1 MATADP
7 SDESSTS
14 GAGPDNASTEA
25 ARTGAAAE
33 ASTDP
38 DDSNS
43 DADPA
48 GAGDTAL
55 DDAEQDDVDAA
66 DAVADEL
73 DEMVDDEQNDELEA
87 VAAEEDGV
95 VVADGAADPAG
106 SDDDAADPDD
116 TSDVGA
122 EGQVSPGVDLD
133 SPVGDVESN
142 GAAAADPA
150 DGSAG
155 SAYGSPPAEEAPA
168 ESEPDAQTASE
179 PQSEPA
185 PTDAAVGSDGG
196 QPATTARSAATALR
210 QQSTPDAATTVVD
223 TDDASVDPAPQTAT
237 TGLAGL
243 VSKFLGLLG
252 IGPSAGDT
260 GVPLPTFE
268 FVTAVFGAIR
278 REMDR
283 LFSND
288 GPNAAPV
295 LTGQAGPGV
304 LTGSLGATDPEG
316 DPLRYSVVQAPGQG
330 AVTVD
335 ADGDFVYTAG
345 PDLAAAGGTDT
356 FVIRVR
362 DTGFRLLSAGPRTTE
377 VPVTV
382 TVSAAEAGGGETSAA
397 AAPTAMLLAAAQATS
412 TGSGSVYQVSASGPD
427 IVGFDPAKDK
437 LDLGDVSVHN
447 FIVVDT
453 AEGVGFRNPW
463 SGETAIVQGV
473 SLGQLTVDSFTPI
486 INDHLRQDL
495 SGALAWEHGVTAAP
509 GTVYA
514 RSHEVGQIDRVAF
527 DAATDVVDFRY
538 YGTREQLYMTDTP
551 EGVVISN
558 AGTGQALIL
567 QGVTTS
573 QLTATNFVFHNAQVR
588 EDRLHLQLGIG
599 TVPNSQVLPQ
609 GVPIAG
615 TDNWPTAAGNG
626 APPSGQTGTTTTIAW
641 QYGTHTTLDF
651 DPAADTLDFGW
662 FKAHEFAVDEVSGS
676 TRIAIVNNNQS
687 YTLTGVGLGELQM
700 SNIVAL
706 DDTARAKWQ
715 TLISNAAPP
724 VSSPTVSV
732 GDASASEG
740 DSDSTTLTFTVT
752 LSEPAGQPVTVSYST
767 ANGTATAA
775 GADYTPTVGTLTFAA
790 GETVKTVNVAVTGDT
805 MIELDEQFTLNL
817 SAPVNAV
824 IGDGVG
830 VATIV
835 NDDVDTAPST
845 PPAVSIADLT
855 VAEGDGEHSHF
866 MFTVT
871 LDKASDETVTV
882 QYSTSDGTAI
892 AGVDYTAT
900 TGTVTFAPG
909 VTTQLVHVDVIG
921 DAAAEPNETFTVTL
935 SSPVGATLADGSAI
949 GTITDDDTV
958 TTMPGLNSG
967 NPGDELWGEAF
978 YAPYVDMGLWP
989 VPDLVA
995 IAQSRGASLVTLGF
1009 LQATPDGKLAWA
1021 GLSAL
1026 APDSDFE
1033 QAQAINSSIA
1043 ALQAAGGDV
1052 MISFGGASGTSLA
1065 QWYATRG
1072 LSARSLADAYV
1083 AVAQTYSLHR
1093 IDFDIEG
1100 AAVADAASIALRS
1113 QALALLQ
1120 QDLPDLE
1127 VWYTLPVLPT
1137 GLTADGLNVVRS
1149 AVDAG
1154 VTLDGVNVMAM
1165 DYGESAAPTSG
1176 PNAKTMGAYAIQAAE
1191 STYAQLSALYGEFG
1205 QSFGWNQV
1213 GVTPMI
1219 GVNDVTTEVFTV
1231 ADAQALEEFA
1241 RAKGLGM
1248 LSMWSVARDTP
1259 GSLGQASPTAS
1270 GLDLPAGS
1278 FSAVFNDYGTANDVG
1293 DALPT
1298 LSISDASVVEGDGG
1312 QTHVMFTVTL
1322 SAASDEAVSVGYVTS
1337 NGTATAGVDYTAGS
1351 GVVTFAPGVTS
1362 QMVHVTVTGDT
1373 AVEGNET
1380 FTVSLSNPSGATIAD
1395 GSAVG
1400 TITND
1405 DVAPTPTP
1413 GASSVT
1419 YVVSDDWGSGF
1430 VAGVKVTAGSAFDG
1444 WTVEFDTPAQI
1455 SNIWNA
1461 EIVSHVGQHYVVRNA
1476 SWNAKVAA
1484 GQSVEF
1490 GFQAAPGG
1498 GSSAVTGF
1506 KVNGSST
1513 GGPAP
1518 VVPKVSVADA
1528 SVVEGNSGTTQ
1539 LTFTVTLDAASD
1551 EAVSVG
1557 YVTSNGTA
1565 TAGVDYTAAD
1575 GTITFAPGV
1584 LSQQI
1589 SVTVTGDTAVEGNET
1604 FTVSLSNPS
1613 GATIADGSAVGTIT
1627 NDDVAPTPTPGA
1639 SSVTYVVSDDW
1650 GSGFVAG
1657 VKVTAGSAFDGWT
1670 VEFDTPAQIS
1680 NIWNAEIVSHVGQH
1694 YVVRNASW
1702 NAKVAAGQSV
1712 EFGFQAA
1719 PGGGSS
1725 AVTGFVVNGSSTG
1738 GPAPVVPK
1746 VSVADASVVEGNSG
1760 TTQLTFTVT
1769 LDAASDEAVSVGY
1782 VTSNG
1787 TATAGVD
1794 YTAADGTIT
1803 FAPGVLSQQISVTVT
1818 GDGTAETDETFTLT
1832 LSSPSGVT
1840 VADGSATGTI
1850 VNDDVINP
1858 ANLMLSISDASVV
1871 EGAPGSGVAPGWF
1884 STSGNQIVDS
1894 AGNPVQIAGIN
1905 WFGMESDIFT
1915 PHGLWTRNYQDMMD
1929 QMVALEFN
1937 TIRLPYSSEM
1947 LHTTKMPS
1955 GIDFY
1960 RNPELAGLTPIEIM
1974 DEVIRYAGE
1983 VGLRVILDHHRS
1995 SAGAGATAN
2004 GLWYEGQYTEA
2015 QWIADWQMLAARYA
2029 DDPTV
2034 IGADLH
2040 NEPHNGTWGGGGA
2053 TDWAAAAERAGNAI
2067 LAVNDNWLIFVEGVA
2082 SYEGQHYWWGGNL
2095 MGVADRPIVLDV
2107 ADRVVYSP
2115 HDYPNSVYAQPWFQG
2130 ADFGDA
2136 LPDKFEQMWGY
2147 IYEQNIAPIYL
2158 GEFGTRLSD
2167 PKDVVWYEA
2176 ITSYLS
2182 GDFDNDGTIDIAA
2195 GTEDMSWTF
2204 WSWNPNSTD
2213 TGGILADDWNTVNA
2227 NKLVYL
2233 EALQFDFD
2241 EGTSGVLANFVVTL
2255 AQPSNQ
2261 TVTVQYATSNGTA
2274 TGGDD
2279 YVAATGTL
2287 TFAPG
2292 ETSKT
2297 ISVVVLGDTVA
2308 EGTESFLVTLSSPTG
2323 ATVGD
2328 GTGTGTITDAT
2339 VV

>member
-1 MATADP
+1 MGYGRFVGRVGVLAVALGIGLAGPAVATADP

-14 GAGPDNASTEA
+14 GAGPDNATTGA
-25 ARTGAAAE
+25 AKTGAAAE

-38 DDSNS
+38 DASNS
-43 DADPA
+43 DVSDTDPA
-48 GAGDTAL
+48 GAGDAAP
-55 DDAEQDDVDAA
+55 DDAEQDEVDAA

-73 DEMVDDEQNDELEA
+73 DEMTGEEAADSEA
-87 VAAEEDGV
+87 VTAEEAEGV
-95 VVADGAADPAG
+95 LTGGAADTAG
-106 SDDDAADPDD
+106 SDDDPADPDGAPVE
-116 TSDVGA
+116 VGA
-122 EGQVSPGVDLD
+122 EGQVSPGVDLN
-133 SPVGDVESN
+133 SAVGDVESN
-142 GAAAADPA
+142 GAAAADPTA
-150 DGSAG
+150 GSAG
-155 SAYGSPPAEEAPA
+155 SGYGSQPAEEAP
-168 ESEPDAQTASE
+168 ESEPDTQAAAELQA
-179 PQSEPA
+179 EPA
-185 PTDAAVGSDGG
+185 PTDAAVGSDDG
-196 QPATTARSAATALR
+196 QPATAARSTATALR
-210 QQSTPDAATTVVD
+210 QQSAPDTTTVVD
-223 TDDASVDPAPQTAT
+223 THDASADLAPQSAT

-252 IGPSAGDT
+252 IGPSASDT
-260 GVPLPTFE
+260 GVPLPSFE

-288 GPNAAPV
+288 GPSAAPA

-356 FVIRVR
+356 FVVRVR

-382 TVSAAEAGGGETSAA
+382 TVSAAEAGSAETSAA
-397 AAPTAMLLAAAQATS
+397 AVPTAMLLVAAQGTS

-463 SGETAIVQGV
+463 SGETAIIQGV

-514 RSHEVGQIDRVAF
+514 RSHEIGQIDRVAF

-567 QGVTTS
+567 QGVSTA

-641 QYGTHTTLDF
+641 QYGTHTTLEF

-662 FKAHEFAVDEVSGS
+662 FKAHEFTVDEVSGS

-724 VSSPTVSV
+724 VSRPTVSV
-732 GDASASEG
+732 GDASAAEG

-790 GETVKTVNVAVTGDT
+790 GETVKTVSVAVTGDT
-805 MIELDEQFTLNL
+805 MVELDEQFTLNL

-921 DAAAEPNETFTVTL
+921 DAAAEQHETFTVTL
-935 SSPVGATLADGSAI
+935 SSPVGATLADGSAT

-958 TTMPGLNSG
+958 TTVPGLNSG

-995 IAQSRGASLVTLGF
+995 IAQGRGASLVTLGF

-1052 MISFGGASGTSLA
+1052 MISLGGASGTSLA

-1100 AAVADAASIALRS
+1100 SAVADAASIALRS
-1113 QALALLQ
+1113 QALALMQ

-1149 AVDAG
+1149 AVSAG
-1154 VTLDGVNVMAM
+1154 VKLDGVNVMAM

-1191 STYAQLSALYGEFG
+1191 STYAQLAALYGEFG

-1231 ADAQALEEFA
+1231 ADAQALEDFA

-1298 LSISDASVVEGDGG
+1298 LSISDAAVVEGDGG

-1351 GVVTFAPGVTS
+1351 GVVSFAPGVTS
-1362 QMVHVTVTGDT
+1362 QMVHVMVAGD
-1373 AVEGNET
+1373 AVVEGDET

-1444 WTVEFDTPAQI
+1444 WTVEFDTPA
-1455 SNIWNA
+1455 
-1461 EIVSHVGQHYVVRNA
+1461 R
-1476 SWNAKVAA
+1476 
-1484 GQSVEF
+1484 
-1490 GFQAAPGG
+1490 
-1498 GSSAVTGF
+1498 
-1506 KVNGSST
+1506 
-1513 GGPAP
+1513 
-1518 VVPKVSVADA
+1518 
-1528 SVVEGNSGTTQ
+1528 
-1539 LTFTVTLDAASD
+1539 
-1551 EAVSVG
+1551 
-1557 YVTSNGTA
+1557 
-1565 TAGVDYTAAD
+1565 
-1575 GTITFAPGV
+1575 
-1584 LSQQI
+1584 
-1589 SVTVTGDTAVEGNET
+1589 
-1604 FTVSLSNPS
+1604 
-1613 GATIADGSAVGTIT
+1613 
-1627 NDDVAPTPTPGA
+1627 
-1639 SSVTYVVSDDW
+1639 
-1650 GSGFVAG
+1650 
-1657 VKVTAGSAFDGWT
+1657 
-1670 VEFDTPAQIS
+1670 IS

-1746 VSVADASVVEGNSG
+1746 VSVADASVVEGDSG

-1769 LDAASDEAVSVGY
+1769 LDTASDEVVSVGY

-1794 YTAADGTIT
+1794 YTAGNGTIT

-1832 LSSPSGVT
+1832 LSSPSGAT
-1840 VADGSATGTI
+1840 IADGAATGTI
-1850 VNDDVINP
+1850 LNDDVINP

-2130 ADFGDA
+2130 TDFGDA

-2195 GTEDMSWTF
+2195 GTQDMSWTF

-2213 TGGILADDWNTVNA
+2213 TGGILADDWNTVNE

-2241 EGTSGVLANFVVTL
+2241 ENTSGVLANFVVTL

-2261 TVTVQYATSNGTA
+2261 TVTVRYATSNGTA

-2279 YVAATGTL
+2279 YVATTGTL

-2308 EGTESFLVTLSSPTG
+2308 EGAESFLVTLSSPTG

-2328 GTGTGTITDAT
+2328 GIGTGTITDGT

>member
-1 MATADP
+1 MGYGRFVGRVGVLAVALGIGLAGPAVATADP

-14 GAGPDNASTEA
+14 GAGPDNATTGA
-25 ARTGAAAE
+25 AKTGAAAE

-38 DDSNS
+38 DASNS
-43 DADPA
+43 DVSDTDPA
-48 GAGDTAL
+48 GAGDAAP
-55 DDAEQDDVDAA
+55 DDAEQDEVDAA

-73 DEMVDDEQNDELEA
+73 DEMTGEEAADSEA
-87 VAAEEDGV
+87 VTAEEAEGV
-95 VVADGAADPAG
+95 LTGGAADTAG
-106 SDDDAADPDD
+106 SDDDPADPDGAPVE
-116 TSDVGA
+116 VGA
-122 EGQVSPGVDLD
+122 EGQVSPGVDLN
-133 SPVGDVESN
+133 SAVGDVESN
-142 GAAAADPA
+142 GAAAADPTA
-150 DGSAG
+150 GSAG
-155 SAYGSPPAEEAPA
+155 SGYGSQPAEEAP
-168 ESEPDAQTASE
+168 ESEPDTQTAAE
-179 PQSEPA
+179 LQAEPA
-185 PTDAAVGSDGG
+185 PTDAAVGSDDG
-196 QPATTARSAATALR
+196 QPATAARSTATALR
-210 QQSTPDAATTVVD
+210 QQSAPDTTTVVD
-223 TDDASVDPAPQTAT
+223 THDASADPAPQSAT

-252 IGPSAGDT
+252 IGPSVSDT
-260 GVPLPTFE
+260 GVPLPSFE

-278 REMDR
+278 REMHR

-288 GPNAAPV
+288 GPSAAPA

-356 FVIRVR
+356 FVVRVR

-382 TVSAAEAGGGETSAA
+382 TVSAAEAGSAETSAA
-397 AAPTAMLLAAAQATS
+397 AVPTAMLLVAAQGTS

-463 SGETAIVQGV
+463 SGETAIIQGV

-514 RSHEVGQIDRVAF
+514 RSHEIGQIDRVAF

-567 QGVTTS
+567 LGVSTA

-662 FKAHEFAVDEVSGS
+662 FKAHEFTVDEVSGS

-724 VSSPTVSV
+724 VSRPTVSV
-732 GDASASEG
+732 GDASAAEG

-790 GETVKTVNVAVTGDT
+790 GETVKTVSVAVTGDT
-805 MIELDEQFTLNL
+805 MVELDEQFTLNL

-845 PPAVSIADLT
+845 PPAVSIADLA

-921 DAAAEPNETFTVTL
+921 DAAAEQHETFTVTL
-935 SSPVGATLADGSAI
+935 SSPVGATLADGSAT

-958 TTMPGLNSG
+958 TTVPGLNSG

-995 IAQSRGASLVTLGF
+995 IAQGRGASLVTLGF

-1052 MISFGGASGTSLA
+1052 MISLGGASGTSLA

-1100 AAVADAASIALRS
+1100 SAVADAASIALRS
-1113 QALALLQ
+1113 QALALMQ

-1149 AVDAG
+1149 AVSAG
-1154 VTLDGVNVMAM
+1154 VKLDGVNVMAM

-1231 ADAQALEEFA
+1231 ADAQALEDFA

-1298 LSISDASVVEGDGG
+1298 LSISDAAVVEGDGG

-1337 NGTATAGVDYTAGS
+1337 NGTATAGVDYTAAS

-1362 QMVHVTVTGDT
+1362 QMVHVMVAGD
-1373 AVEGNET
+1373 AVVEGDET

-1444 WTVEFDTPAQI
+1444 WTVEFDTPA
-1455 SNIWNA
+1455 
-1461 EIVSHVGQHYVVRNA
+1461 R
-1476 SWNAKVAA
+1476 
-1484 GQSVEF
+1484 
-1490 GFQAAPGG
+1490 
-1498 GSSAVTGF
+1498 
-1506 KVNGSST
+1506 
-1513 GGPAP
+1513 
-1518 VVPKVSVADA
+1518 
-1528 SVVEGNSGTTQ
+1528 
-1539 LTFTVTLDAASD
+1539 
-1551 EAVSVG
+1551 
-1557 YVTSNGTA
+1557 
-1565 TAGVDYTAAD
+1565 
-1575 GTITFAPGV
+1575 
-1584 LSQQI
+1584 
-1589 SVTVTGDTAVEGNET
+1589 
-1604 FTVSLSNPS
+1604 
-1613 GATIADGSAVGTIT
+1613 
-1627 NDDVAPTPTPGA
+1627 
-1639 SSVTYVVSDDW
+1639 
-1650 GSGFVAG
+1650 
-1657 VKVTAGSAFDGWT
+1657 
-1670 VEFDTPAQIS
+1670 IS

-1746 VSVADASVVEGNSG
+1746 VSVADASVAEGDSG

-1794 YTAADGTIT
+1794 YTAGNGTIT

-1832 LSSPSGVT
+1832 LSSPSGAT
-1840 VADGSATGTI
+1840 IADGAATGTI
-1850 VNDDVINP
+1850 LNDDVINP

-2130 ADFGDA
+2130 TDFGDA

-2195 GTEDMSWTF
+2195 GTQDMSWAF

-2213 TGGILADDWNTVNA
+2213 TGGILADDWNTVNE

-2241 EGTSGVLANFVVTL
+2241 ENTSGVLANFVVTL

-2279 YVAATGTL
+2279 YVATTGTL

-2308 EGTESFLVTLSSPTG
+2308 EGAESFLVTLSSPTG

-2328 GTGTGTITDAT
+2328 GIGTGTITDGT

>member
-1589 SVTVTGDTAVEGNET
+1589 SVTVTGD
-1604 FTVSLSNPS
+1604 
-1613 GATIADGSAVGTIT
+1613 
-1627 NDDVAPTPTPGA
+1627 
-1639 SSVTYVVSDDW
+1639 
-1650 GSGFVAG
+1650 
-1657 VKVTAGSAFDGWT
+1657 
-1670 VEFDTPAQIS
+1670 
-1680 NIWNAEIVSHVGQH
+1680 
-1694 YVVRNASW
+1694 
-1702 NAKVAAGQSV
+1702 
-1712 EFGFQAA
+1712 
-1719 PGGGSS
+1719 
-1725 AVTGFVVNGSSTG
+1725 
-1738 GPAPVVPK
+1738 
-1746 VSVADASVVEGNSG
+1746 
-1760 TTQLTFTVT
+1760 
-1769 LDAASDEAVSVGY
+1769 
-1782 VTSNG
+1782 
-1787 TATAGVD
+1787 
-1794 YTAADGTIT
+1794 
-1803 FAPGVLSQQISVTVT
+1803 
-1818 GDGTAETDETFTLT
+1818 GTAETDETFTLT

>member
-1506 KVNGSST
+1506 
-1513 GGPAP
+1513 
-1518 VVPKVSVADA
+1518 
-1528 SVVEGNSGTTQ
+1528 
-1539 LTFTVTLDAASD
+1539 
-1551 EAVSVG
+1551 
-1557 YVTSNGTA
+1557 
-1565 TAGVDYTAAD
+1565 
-1575 GTITFAPGV
+1575 
-1584 LSQQI
+1584 
-1589 SVTVTGDTAVEGNET
+1589 
-1604 FTVSLSNPS
+1604 
-1613 GATIADGSAVGTIT
+1613 
-1627 NDDVAPTPTPGA
+1627 
-1639 SSVTYVVSDDW
+1639 
-1650 GSGFVAG
+1650 
-1657 VKVTAGSAFDGWT
+1657 
-1670 VEFDTPAQIS
+1670 
-1680 NIWNAEIVSHVGQH
+1680 
-1694 YVVRNASW
+1694 
-1702 NAKVAAGQSV
+1702 
-1712 EFGFQAA
+1712 
-1719 PGGGSS
+1719 
-1725 AVTGFVVNGSSTG
+1725 VVNGSSTG

>member
-1 MATADP
+1 MGYGRFVGRVGVLAVALGIGLAGPAVATADP

-14 GAGPDNASTEA
+14 GAGPDNATTGPA
-25 ARTGAAAE
+25 KTGAAAE

-43 DADPA
+43 DTDPA
-48 GAGDTAL
+48 GAGDAAL
-55 DDAEQDDVDAA
+55 DDAEQDEVDAA
-66 DAVADEL
+66 DAIADEL
-73 DEMVDDEQNDELEA
+73 DEMTEEEA
-87 VAAEEDGV
+87 VESEAVTAEEEEGV
-95 VVADGAADPAG
+95 LAGGAADTAG
-106 SDDDAADPDD
+106 SDDDVADPDGAPV
-116 TSDVGA
+116 DVGT

-133 SPVGDVESN
+133 SPVGDVESD
-142 GAAAADPA
+142 GAAAVPTADT
-150 DGSAG
+150 AG
-155 SAYGSPPAEEAPA
+155 SGYGSQPAEQGPA
-168 ESEPDAQTASE
+168 ESEVDTQTASE
-179 PQSEPA
+179 LQPEPDL
-185 PTDAAVGSDGG
+185 TDAAAGGDGD
-196 QPATTARSAATALR
+196 QPATAARSTVTALR
-210 QQSTPDAATTVVD
+210 QQAAPEATTVVD
-223 TDDASVDPAPQTAT
+223 TLDASVDPAPQSVT

-260 GVPLPTFE
+260 GVPLPSFE

-288 GPNAAPV
+288 GPSAAPV
-295 LTGQAGPGV
+295 LTGQAGAGV

-316 DPLRYSVVQAPGQG
+316 DPLRYSVVQAPGLG

-356 FVIRVR
+356 FVVRVR

-382 TVSAAEAGGGETSAA
+382 TVAAAEADSGESSAA

-463 SGETAIVQGV
+463 SGETAIIQGV

-514 RSHEVGQIDRVAF
+514 RSHEIGQIDRVAF

-567 QGVTTS
+567 QGVTTA
-573 QLTATNFVFHNAQVR
+573 QLTATNFIFHNAQVR

-641 QYGTHTTLDF
+641 QYGTHTTLEF

-662 FKAHEFAVDEVSGS
+662 FKAHEFTVDEVSGS

-687 YTLTGVGLGELQM
+687 YTLTGVGLGELEM

-715 TLISNAAPP
+715 TLISHAAPP
-724 VSSPTVSV
+724 VSRPTVSV
-732 GDASASEG
+732 GDASAAEG

-752 LSEPAGQPVTVSYST
+752 LSEPAGEPVTVSYST

-805 MIELDEQFTLNL
+805 MVELDEQFTLNL

-921 DAAAEPNETFTVTL
+921 DAAAESNETFTVTL

-958 TTMPGLNSG
+958 TTVPGLNSG

-995 IAQSRGASLVTLGF
+995 IAQGRGASLVTLGF

-1052 MISFGGASGTSLA
+1052 MISLGGASGTSLA

-1083 AVAQTYSLHR
+1083 AVAQTYSLNR

-1113 QALALLQ
+1113 QALALMQ

-1137 GLTADGLNVVRS
+1137 GLTSDGLNVVRS
-1149 AVDAG
+1149 AVSAG
-1154 VTLDGVNVMAM
+1154 VELDGVNVMAM

-1191 STYAQLSALYGEFG
+1191 STYAQLAALYGEFG

-1231 ADAQALEEFA
+1231 ADAQALEDFA

-1293 DALPT
+1293 DTLPT
-1298 LSISDASVVEGDGG
+1298 LSISDAAVVEGDGG

-1337 NGTATAGVDYTAGS
+1337 NGTATAGVDYTAG
-1351 GVVTFAPGVTS
+1351 
-1362 QMVHVTVTGDT
+1362 
-1373 AVEGNET
+1373 N
-1380 FTVSLSNPSGATIAD
+1380 
-1395 GSAVG
+1395 
-1400 TITND
+1400 
-1405 DVAPTPTP
+1405 
-1413 GASSVT
+1413 
-1419 YVVSDDWGSGF
+1419 
-1430 VAGVKVTAGSAFDG
+1430 
-1444 WTVEFDTPAQI
+1444 
-1455 SNIWNA
+1455 
-1461 EIVSHVGQHYVVRNA
+1461 
-1476 SWNAKVAA
+1476 
-1484 GQSVEF
+1484 
-1490 GFQAAPGG
+1490 
-1498 GSSAVTGF
+1498 
-1506 KVNGSST
+1506 
-1513 GGPAP
+1513 
-1518 VVPKVSVADA
+1518 
-1528 SVVEGNSGTTQ
+1528 
-1539 LTFTVTLDAASD
+1539 
-1551 EAVSVG
+1551 
-1557 YVTSNGTA
+1557 
-1565 TAGVDYTAAD
+1565 
-1575 GTITFAPGV
+1575 
-1584 LSQQI
+1584 
-1589 SVTVTGDTAVEGNET
+1589 
-1604 FTVSLSNPS
+1604 
-1613 GATIADGSAVGTIT
+1613 
-1627 NDDVAPTPTPGA
+1627 
-1639 SSVTYVVSDDW
+1639 
-1650 GSGFVAG
+1650 
-1657 VKVTAGSAFDGWT
+1657 
-1670 VEFDTPAQIS
+1670 
-1680 NIWNAEIVSHVGQH
+1680 
-1694 YVVRNASW
+1694 
-1702 NAKVAAGQSV
+1702 
-1712 EFGFQAA
+1712 
-1719 PGGGSS
+1719 
-1725 AVTGFVVNGSSTG
+1725 
-1738 GPAPVVPK
+1738 
-1746 VSVADASVVEGNSG
+1746 
-1760 TTQLTFTVT
+1760 
-1769 LDAASDEAVSVGY
+1769 
-1782 VTSNG
+1782 
-1787 TATAGVD
+1787 
-1794 YTAADGTIT
+1794 GTIT

-2029 DDPTV
+2029 GDPTV

-2082 SYEGQHYWWGGNL
+2082 TYEGQHYWWGGNL

-2195 GTEDMSWTF
+2195 GTQDMSWTF

-2213 TGGILADDWNTVNA
+2213 TGGILADDWNTVNE

-2241 EGTSGVLANFVVTL
+2241 EDTSGVLANFVVTL

-2279 YVAATGTL
+2279 YVATTGTL

-2308 EGTESFLVTLSSPTG
+2308 EGSESFLVTLSSPTG

>member
-1 MATADP
+1 MGYGRFVGRVGVLAVALGIGLAGPAVATADP

-14 GAGPDNASTEA
+14 GAGPDNATTGPA
-25 ARTGAAAE
+25 KTGAAAE

-43 DADPA
+43 DTDPA
-48 GAGDTAL
+48 GAGDAAL
-55 DDAEQDDVDAA
+55 DDAEQDEVDAA
-66 DAVADEL
+66 DAIADEL
-73 DEMVDDEQNDELEA
+73 DEMTDEEA
-87 VAAEEDGV
+87 VESEAVTAEEAEGV
-95 VVADGAADPAG
+95 LAGGAADTAG
-106 SDDDAADPDD
+106 SDDDVADPDGAPV
-116 TSDVGA
+116 DVGT

-133 SPVGDVESN
+133 SPAGDVESD
-142 GAAAADPA
+142 GAAAVPTA
-150 DGSAG
+150 GTAG
-155 SAYGSPPAEEAPA
+155 SGYGSQPAEQGPA
-168 ESEPDAQTASE
+168 ESEVDTQTASE
-179 PQSEPA
+179 LQPEPDL
-185 PTDAAVGSDGG
+185 TDAAAGGDGD
-196 QPATTARSAATALR
+196 QPATAARSTVTALR
-210 QQSTPDAATTVVD
+210 QQAAPEATTVVD
-223 TDDASVDPAPQTAT
+223 TLDASVDPAPQSVT

-260 GVPLPTFE
+260 GVPLPSFE

-288 GPNAAPV
+288 GPSAAPV
-295 LTGQAGPGV
+295 LTGQAGAGV

-316 DPLRYSVVQAPGQG
+316 DPLRYSVVQAPGLG
-330 AVTVD
+330 VVTVD

-356 FVIRVR
+356 FVVRVR

-382 TVSAAEAGGGETSAA
+382 TVAAAEADSGESSAA

-463 SGETAIVQGV
+463 SGETAIIQGV

-495 SGALAWEHGVTAAP
+495 SGALAWEHGVPAAP

-567 QGVTTS
+567 QGVTTA
-573 QLTATNFVFHNAQVR
+573 QLTATNFIFHNAQVR

-641 QYGTHTTLDF
+641 QYGTHTTLEF

-662 FKAHEFAVDEVSGS
+662 FKAHEFTVDEVSGS

-687 YTLTGVGLGELQM
+687 YTLTGVGLGELEM

-715 TLISNAAPP
+715 TLISHAAPP
-724 VSSPTVSV
+724 VSRPTVSV
-732 GDASASEG
+732 GDASAAEG

-752 LSEPAGQPVTVSYST
+752 LSEPAGEPVTVSYST

-805 MIELDEQFTLNL
+805 MVELDEQFTLNL

-921 DAAAEPNETFTVTL
+921 DAAAESNETFTVTL

-958 TTMPGLNSG
+958 TTVPGLNSG

-995 IAQSRGASLVTLGF
+995 IAQGRGASLVTLGF

-1052 MISFGGASGTSLA
+1052 MISLGGASGTSLA

-1083 AVAQTYSLHR
+1083 AVAQTYSLNR

-1113 QALALLQ
+1113 QALALMQ

-1137 GLTADGLNVVRS
+1137 GLTSDGLNVVRS
-1149 AVDAG
+1149 AVSAG
-1154 VTLDGVNVMAM
+1154 VELDGVNVMAM

-1191 STYAQLSALYGEFG
+1191 STYAQLAALYGEFG

-1231 ADAQALEEFA
+1231 ADAQALEDFA

-1293 DALPT
+1293 DTLPT
-1298 LSISDASVVEGDGG
+1298 LSISDAAVVEGDGG

-1337 NGTATAGVDYTAGS
+1337 NGTATAGVDYTAGN
-1351 GVVTFAPGVTS
+1351 GTITFAPGVLS
-1362 QMVHVTVTGDT
+1362 QQISVTVAGDA
-1373 AVEGNET
+1373 AVEGDET

-1444 WTVEFDTPAQI
+1444 WTVEFDTPA
-1455 SNIWNA
+1455 
-1461 EIVSHVGQHYVVRNA
+1461 
-1476 SWNAKVAA
+1476 
-1484 GQSVEF
+1484 
-1490 GFQAAPGG
+1490 P
-1498 GSSAVTGF
+1498 
-1506 KVNGSST
+1506 
-1513 GGPAP
+1513 
-1518 VVPKVSVADA
+1518 
-1528 SVVEGNSGTTQ
+1528 
-1539 LTFTVTLDAASD
+1539 
-1551 EAVSVG
+1551 
-1557 YVTSNGTA
+1557 
-1565 TAGVDYTAAD
+1565 
-1575 GTITFAPGV
+1575 
-1584 LSQQI
+1584 
-1589 SVTVTGDTAVEGNET
+1589 
-1604 FTVSLSNPS
+1604 
-1613 GATIADGSAVGTIT
+1613 
-1627 NDDVAPTPTPGA
+1627 
-1639 SSVTYVVSDDW
+1639 
-1650 GSGFVAG
+1650 
-1657 VKVTAGSAFDGWT
+1657 
-1670 VEFDTPAQIS
+1670 IS

-1746 VSVADASVVEGNSG
+1746 VSVADASVVEGDSG

-1794 YTAADGTIT
+1794 YTAGNGTIT

-2029 DDPTV
+2029 GDPTV

-2082 SYEGQHYWWGGNL
+2082 TYEGQHYWWGGNL

-2195 GTEDMSWTF
+2195 GTQDMSWTF

-2213 TGGILADDWNTVNA
+2213 TGGILADDWNTVNE

-2241 EGTSGVLANFVVTL
+2241 EDTSGVLANFVVTL

-2279 YVAATGTL
+2279 YVATTGTL

-2308 EGTESFLVTLSSPTG
+2308 EGSESFLVTLSSPTG

>member
-1 MATADP
+1 MGYGRFVGRVGVLAVALGIGLAGPAVATADP

-14 GAGPDNASTEA
+14 GAGPDNATTGPA
-25 ARTGAAAE
+25 KTGAAAE

-43 DADPA
+43 DTDPA
-48 GAGDTAL
+48 GAGDAAL
-55 DDAEQDDVDAA
+55 DDAEQDEVDAA
-66 DAVADEL
+66 DAIADEL
-73 DEMVDDEQNDELEA
+73 DEMTEEEA
-87 VAAEEDGV
+87 VESEAVTAEEEEGV
-95 VVADGAADPAG
+95 LAGGAADTAG
-106 SDDDAADPDD
+106 SDDDVADPDGAPV
-116 TSDVGA
+116 DVGT

-133 SPVGDVESN
+133 SPVGDVESD
-142 GAAAADPA
+142 GAAAVPTADT
-150 DGSAG
+150 AG
-155 SAYGSPPAEEAPA
+155 SGYGSQPAEQGPA
-168 ESEPDAQTASE
+168 ESEVDTQTASE
-179 PQSEPA
+179 LQPEPDL
-185 PTDAAVGSDGG
+185 TDAAAGGDGD
-196 QPATTARSAATALR
+196 QPATAARSTVTALR
-210 QQSTPDAATTVVD
+210 QQAAPEATTVVD
-223 TDDASVDPAPQTAT
+223 TLDASVDPAPQSVT

-260 GVPLPTFE
+260 GVPLPSFE

-288 GPNAAPV
+288 GPSAAPV
-295 LTGQAGPGV
+295 LTGQAGAGV

-316 DPLRYSVVQAPGQG
+316 DPLRYSVVQAPGLG
-330 AVTVD
+330 VVTVD

-356 FVIRVR
+356 FVVRVR

-382 TVSAAEAGGGETSAA
+382 TVAAAEADSGESSAA

-463 SGETAIVQGV
+463 SGETAIIQGV

-567 QGVTTS
+567 QGVTTA
-573 QLTATNFVFHNAQVR
+573 QLTATNFIFHNAQVR

-609 GVPIAG
+609 AVPIAG

-641 QYGTHTTLDF
+641 QYGTHTTLEF

-662 FKAHEFAVDEVSGS
+662 FKAHEFTVDEVSGS

-687 YTLTGVGLGELQM
+687 YTLTGVGLGELEM

-715 TLISNAAPP
+715 TLISHAAPP
-724 VSSPTVSV
+724 VSRPTVSV
-732 GDASASEG
+732 GDASAAEG

-752 LSEPAGQPVTVSYST
+752 LSEPAGEPVTVSYST

-805 MIELDEQFTLNL
+805 MVELDEQFTLNL

-921 DAAAEPNETFTVTL
+921 DAAAESNETFTVTL

-958 TTMPGLNSG
+958 TTVPGLNSG

-995 IAQSRGASLVTLGF
+995 IAQGRGASLVTLGF

-1052 MISFGGASGTSLA
+1052 MISLGGASGTSLA

-1083 AVAQTYSLHR
+1083 AVAQTYSLNR

-1113 QALALLQ
+1113 QALALMQ

-1137 GLTADGLNVVRS
+1137 GLTSDGLNVVRS
-1149 AVDAG
+1149 AVSAG
-1154 VTLDGVNVMAM
+1154 VELDGVNVMAM

-1191 STYAQLSALYGEFG
+1191 STYAQLAALYGEFG

-1231 ADAQALEEFA
+1231 ADAQALEDFA

-1293 DALPT
+1293 DTLPT
-1298 LSISDASVVEGDGG
+1298 LSISDAAVVEGDGG

-1337 NGTATAGVDYTAGS
+1337 NGTATAGVDYTAAS

-1362 QMVHVTVTGDT
+1362 QMVHVMVAGDV
-1373 AVEGNET
+1373 AVEGDET

-1430 VAGVKVTAGSAFDG
+1430 VAGVKVTAGSAFDV
-1444 WTVEFDTPAQI
+1444 WTVEFDTPA
-1455 SNIWNA
+1455 A
-1461 EIVSHVGQHYVVRNA
+1461 
-1476 SWNAKVAA
+1476 
-1484 GQSVEF
+1484 
-1490 GFQAAPGG
+1490 
-1498 GSSAVTGF
+1498 
-1506 KVNGSST
+1506 
-1513 GGPAP
+1513 
-1518 VVPKVSVADA
+1518 
-1528 SVVEGNSGTTQ
+1528 
-1539 LTFTVTLDAASD
+1539 
-1551 EAVSVG
+1551 
-1557 YVTSNGTA
+1557 
-1565 TAGVDYTAAD
+1565 
-1575 GTITFAPGV
+1575 
-1584 LSQQI
+1584 
-1589 SVTVTGDTAVEGNET
+1589 
-1604 FTVSLSNPS
+1604 
-1613 GATIADGSAVGTIT
+1613 
-1627 NDDVAPTPTPGA
+1627 
-1639 SSVTYVVSDDW
+1639 
-1650 GSGFVAG
+1650 
-1657 VKVTAGSAFDGWT
+1657 
-1670 VEFDTPAQIS
+1670 IS

-1746 VSVADASVVEGNSG
+1746 VSVADASVVEGDSG

-1769 LDAASDEAVSVGY
+1769 LDTASDEVVSVGY

-1794 YTAADGTIT
+1794 YTAGNGTIT

-2029 DDPTV
+2029 GDPTV

-2082 SYEGQHYWWGGNL
+2082 TYEGQHYWWGGNL

-2195 GTEDMSWTF
+2195 GTQDMSWTF

-2213 TGGILADDWNTVNA
+2213 TGGILADDWNTVNE

-2241 EGTSGVLANFVVTL
+2241 EDTSGVLANFVVTL

-2279 YVAATGTL
+2279 YVATTGTL

-2308 EGTESFLVTLSSPTG
+2308 EGSESFLVTLSSPTG

>member
-1 MATADP
+1 MGYGRFVGRVGVLAVALGIGVAGPAVATADP

-14 GAGPDNASTEA
+14 GAGPDNATTGPA
-25 ARTGAAAE
+25 KTGAAAE

-43 DADPA
+43 DTDPA
-48 GAGDTAL
+48 GAGDAAL
-55 DDAEQDDVDAA
+55 DDAEQDEVDAA
-66 DAVADEL
+66 DAIADEL
-73 DEMVDDEQNDELEA
+73 DEMTEEEA
-87 VAAEEDGV
+87 VESEAVTAEEEEGV
-95 VVADGAADPAG
+95 LAGGAADTAG
-106 SDDDAADPDD
+106 SDDDVADPDGAPV
-116 TSDVGA
+116 DVGT

-133 SPVGDVESN
+133 SPVGDVESD
-142 GAAAADPA
+142 GAAAVPTADT
-150 DGSAG
+150 AG
-155 SAYGSPPAEEAPA
+155 SGYGSQPAEQGPA
-168 ESEPDAQTASE
+168 ESEVDTQTASE
-179 PQSEPA
+179 LQPEPDL
-185 PTDAAVGSDGG
+185 TDAAAGGDGD
-196 QPATTARSAATALR
+196 QPATAARSTVTALR
-210 QQSTPDAATTVVD
+210 QQAAPEATTVVD
-223 TDDASVDPAPQTAT
+223 TLDASVDPAPQSVT

-260 GVPLPTFE
+260 GVPLPSFE

-288 GPNAAPV
+288 GPSAAPA

-356 FVIRVR
+356 FVVRVR

-382 TVSAAEAGGGETSAA
+382 TVSAAEAGSAETSAA
-397 AAPTAMLLAAAQATS
+397 AVPTAMLLVAAQGTS

-463 SGETAIVQGV
+463 SGETAIIQGV

-514 RSHEVGQIDRVAF
+514 RSHEIGQIDRVAF

-567 QGVTTS
+567 QGVSTA

-662 FKAHEFAVDEVSGS
+662 FKAHEFTVDEVSGS

-724 VSSPTVSV
+724 VSRPTVSV
-732 GDASASEG
+732 GDASAAEG

-790 GETVKTVNVAVTGDT
+790 GETVKTVSVAVTGDT
-805 MIELDEQFTLNL
+805 MVELDEQFTLNL

-845 PPAVSIADLT
+845 PPAVSIADLA

-921 DAAAEPNETFTVTL
+921 DAAAEQHETFTVTL
-935 SSPVGATLADGSAI
+935 SSPVGATLADGSAT

-958 TTMPGLNSG
+958 TTVPGLNSG

-995 IAQSRGASLVTLGF
+995 IAQGRGASLVTLGF

-1052 MISFGGASGTSLA
+1052 MISLGGASGTSLA

-1100 AAVADAASIALRS
+1100 SAVADAASIALRS
-1113 QALALLQ
+1113 QALALMQ

-1149 AVDAG
+1149 AVSAG
-1154 VTLDGVNVMAM
+1154 VKLDGVNVMAM

-1231 ADAQALEEFA
+1231 ADAQALEDFA

-1298 LSISDASVVEGDGG
+1298 LSISDAAVVEGDGG

-1337 NGTATAGVDYTAGS
+1337 NGTATAGVDYTAAS

-1362 QMVHVTVTGDT
+1362 QMVHVMVAGD
-1373 AVEGNET
+1373 AVVEGDET

-1444 WTVEFDTPAQI
+1444 WTVEFDTPA
-1455 SNIWNA
+1455 
-1461 EIVSHVGQHYVVRNA
+1461 R
-1476 SWNAKVAA
+1476 
-1484 GQSVEF
+1484 
-1490 GFQAAPGG
+1490 
-1498 GSSAVTGF
+1498 
-1506 KVNGSST
+1506 
-1513 GGPAP
+1513 
-1518 VVPKVSVADA
+1518 
-1528 SVVEGNSGTTQ
+1528 
-1539 LTFTVTLDAASD
+1539 
-1551 EAVSVG
+1551 
-1557 YVTSNGTA
+1557 
-1565 TAGVDYTAAD
+1565 
-1575 GTITFAPGV
+1575 
-1584 LSQQI
+1584 
-1589 SVTVTGDTAVEGNET
+1589 
-1604 FTVSLSNPS
+1604 
-1613 GATIADGSAVGTIT
+1613 
-1627 NDDVAPTPTPGA
+1627 
-1639 SSVTYVVSDDW
+1639 
-1650 GSGFVAG
+1650 
-1657 VKVTAGSAFDGWT
+1657 
-1670 VEFDTPAQIS
+1670 IS

-1746 VSVADASVVEGNSG
+1746 VSVADASVAEGDSG

-1794 YTAADGTIT
+1794 YTAGNGTIT

-1832 LSSPSGVT
+1832 LSSPSGAT
-1840 VADGSATGTI
+1840 IADGAATGTI
-1850 VNDDVINP
+1850 LNDDVINP

-2130 ADFGDA
+2130 TDFGDA

-2195 GTEDMSWTF
+2195 GTQDMSWTF

-2213 TGGILADDWNTVNA
+2213 TGGILADDWNTVNE

-2241 EGTSGVLANFVVTL
+2241 ENTSGVLANFVVTL

-2261 TVTVQYATSNGTA
+2261 TVTVRYATSNGTA

-2279 YVAATGTL
+2279 YVATTGTL

-2308 EGTESFLVTLSSPTG
+2308 EGAESFLVTLSSPTG

-2328 GTGTGTITDAT
+2328 GIGTGTITDGT

>member
-1 MATADP
+1 MGYGRFVGRVGVLAVALGIGLAGPAVATADP

-14 GAGPDNASTEA
+14 GAGPDNATTGA
-25 ARTGAAAE
+25 AKTGAAAE

-38 DDSNS
+38 DASNS
-43 DADPA
+43 DVSDTDPA
-48 GAGDTAL
+48 GAGDAAP
-55 DDAEQDDVDAA
+55 DDAEQDEVDAA

-73 DEMVDDEQNDELEA
+73 DEMTGEEAADSEA
-87 VAAEEDGV
+87 VTAEEAEGV
-95 VVADGAADPAG
+95 LTGGAADTAG
-106 SDDDAADPDD
+106 SDDDPADPDGAPVE
-116 TSDVGA
+116 VGA
-122 EGQVSPGVDLD
+122 EGQVSPGVDLN
-133 SPVGDVESN
+133 SAVGDVESN
-142 GAAAADPA
+142 GAAAADPTA
-150 DGSAG
+150 GSAG
-155 SAYGSPPAEEAPA
+155 SGYGSQPAEEAP
-168 ESEPDAQTASE
+168 ESEPDTQAAAELQA
-179 PQSEPA
+179 EPA
-185 PTDAAVGSDGG
+185 PTDAAVGSDDG
-196 QPATTARSAATALR
+196 QPATAARSTATALR
-210 QQSTPDAATTVVD
+210 QQSAPDTTTVVD
-223 TDDASVDPAPQTAT
+223 THDASADLAPQSAT

-252 IGPSAGDT
+252 IGPSASDT
-260 GVPLPTFE
+260 GVPLPSFE

-288 GPNAAPV
+288 GPSAAPA

-356 FVIRVR
+356 FVVRVR

-377 VPVTV
+377 VSVTV
-382 TVSAAEAGGGETSAA
+382 TVSAAEAGSAETSAA
-397 AAPTAMLLAAAQATS
+397 AVPTAMLLVAAQGTS

-427 IVGFDPAKDK
+427 IVGIDPAKDK

-463 SGETAIVQGV
+463 SGETAIIQGV

-514 RSHEVGQIDRVAF
+514 RSHEIGQIDRVAF

-567 QGVTTS
+567 QGVSTA

-662 FKAHEFAVDEVSGS
+662 FKAHEFTVDEVSGS

-724 VSSPTVSV
+724 VSRPTVSV
-732 GDASASEG
+732 GDASAAEG

-790 GETVKTVNVAVTGDT
+790 GETVKTVSVAVTGDT
-805 MIELDEQFTLNL
+805 MVELDEQFTLNL

-845 PPAVSIADLT
+845 PPAVSIADLA

-921 DAAAEPNETFTVTL
+921 DAAAEQHETFTVTL
-935 SSPVGATLADGSAI
+935 SSPVGATLADGSAT

-958 TTMPGLNSG
+958 TTVPGLNSG

-995 IAQSRGASLVTLGF
+995 IAQGRGASLVTLGF

-1052 MISFGGASGTSLA
+1052 MISLGGASGTSLA

-1100 AAVADAASIALRS
+1100 SAVADAASIALRS
-1113 QALALLQ
+1113 QALALMQ

-1149 AVDAG
+1149 AVSAG
-1154 VTLDGVNVMAM
+1154 VKLDGVNVMAM

-1231 ADAQALEEFA
+1231 ADAQALEDFA

-1298 LSISDASVVEGDGG
+1298 LSISDAAVVEGDGG

-1337 NGTATAGVDYTAGS
+1337 NGTATAGVDYTAAS

-1362 QMVHVTVTGDT
+1362 QMVHVMVAGD
-1373 AVEGNET
+1373 AVVEGDET

-1444 WTVEFDTPAQI
+1444 WTVEFDTPA
-1455 SNIWNA
+1455 
-1461 EIVSHVGQHYVVRNA
+1461 R
-1476 SWNAKVAA
+1476 
-1484 GQSVEF
+1484 
-1490 GFQAAPGG
+1490 
-1498 GSSAVTGF
+1498 
-1506 KVNGSST
+1506 
-1513 GGPAP
+1513 
-1518 VVPKVSVADA
+1518 
-1528 SVVEGNSGTTQ
+1528 
-1539 LTFTVTLDAASD
+1539 
-1551 EAVSVG
+1551 
-1557 YVTSNGTA
+1557 
-1565 TAGVDYTAAD
+1565 
-1575 GTITFAPGV
+1575 
-1584 LSQQI
+1584 
-1589 SVTVTGDTAVEGNET
+1589 
-1604 FTVSLSNPS
+1604 
-1613 GATIADGSAVGTIT
+1613 
-1627 NDDVAPTPTPGA
+1627 
-1639 SSVTYVVSDDW
+1639 
-1650 GSGFVAG
+1650 
-1657 VKVTAGSAFDGWT
+1657 
-1670 VEFDTPAQIS
+1670 IS

-1746 VSVADASVVEGNSG
+1746 VSVADASVAEGDSG

-1794 YTAADGTIT
+1794 YTAGNGTIT

-1832 LSSPSGVT
+1832 LSSPSGAT
-1840 VADGSATGTI
+1840 IADGAATGTI
-1850 VNDDVINP
+1850 LNDDVINP

-2130 ADFGDA
+2130 TDFGDA

-2195 GTEDMSWTF
+2195 GTQDMSWTF

-2213 TGGILADDWNTVNA
+2213 TGGILADDWNTVNE

-2241 EGTSGVLANFVVTL
+2241 ENTSGVLANFVVTL

-2261 TVTVQYATSNGTA
+2261 TVTVRYATSNGTA

-2279 YVAATGTL
+2279 YVATTGTL

-2308 EGTESFLVTLSSPTG
+2308 EGAESFLVTLSSPTG

-2328 GTGTGTITDAT
+2328 GIGTGTITDGT

>member
-1 MATADP
+1 MGYGRFVGRVGVLAVALGIGLAGPAVATADP

-14 GAGPDNASTEA
+14 GAGPDNATTGA
-25 ARTGAAAE
+25 AKTGAAAE

-38 DDSNS
+38 DASNS
-43 DADPA
+43 DVSDTDPA
-48 GAGDTAL
+48 GAGDAAP
-55 DDAEQDDVDAA
+55 DDAEQDEVDAA

-73 DEMVDDEQNDELEA
+73 DEMTGEEAADSEA
-87 VAAEEDGV
+87 VTAEEAEGV
-95 VVADGAADPAG
+95 LTGGAADTAG
-106 SDDDAADPDD
+106 SDDDPADPDGAPVE
-116 TSDVGA
+116 VGA
-122 EGQVSPGVDLD
+122 EGQVSPGVDLN
-133 SPVGDVESN
+133 SAVGDVESN
-142 GAAAADPA
+142 GAAAADPTA
-150 DGSAG
+150 GSAG
-155 SAYGSPPAEEAPA
+155 SGYGSQPAEEAP
-168 ESEPDAQTASE
+168 ESEPDTQAAAELQA
-179 PQSEPA
+179 EPA
-185 PTDAAVGSDGG
+185 PTDAAVGSDDG
-196 QPATTARSAATALR
+196 QPATAARSTATALR
-210 QQSTPDAATTVVD
+210 QQSAPDTTTVVD
-223 TDDASVDPAPQTAT
+223 THDASADLAPQSAT

-252 IGPSAGDT
+252 IGPSASDT
-260 GVPLPTFE
+260 GVPLPSFE

-288 GPNAAPV
+288 GPSAAPA

-356 FVIRVR
+356 FVVRVR

-382 TVSAAEAGGGETSAA
+382 TVSAAEAGSAETSAA
-397 AAPTAMLLAAAQATS
+397 AVPTAMLLVAAQGTS

-463 SGETAIVQGV
+463 SGETAIIQGV

-514 RSHEVGQIDRVAF
+514 RSHEIGQIDRVAF

-567 QGVTTS
+567 QGVSTA

-662 FKAHEFAVDEVSGS
+662 FKAHEFTVDEVSGS

-724 VSSPTVSV
+724 VSRPTVSV
-732 GDASASEG
+732 GDASAAEG

-790 GETVKTVNVAVTGDT
+790 GETVKTVSVAVTGDT
-805 MIELDEQFTLNL
+805 MVELDEQFTLNL

-921 DAAAEPNETFTVTL
+921 DAAAEQHETFTVTL
-935 SSPVGATLADGSAI
+935 SSPVGATLADGSAT

-958 TTMPGLNSG
+958 TTVPGLNSG

-995 IAQSRGASLVTLGF
+995 IAQGRGASLVTLGF

-1052 MISFGGASGTSLA
+1052 MISLGGASGTSLA

-1100 AAVADAASIALRS
+1100 SAVADAASIALRS
-1113 QALALLQ
+1113 QALALMQ

-1149 AVDAG
+1149 AVSAG
-1154 VTLDGVNVMAM
+1154 VKLDGVNVMAM

-1231 ADAQALEEFA
+1231 ADAQALEDFA

-1298 LSISDASVVEGDGG
+1298 LSISDAAVVEGDGG

-1337 NGTATAGVDYTAGS
+1337 NGTATAGVDYTAAS

-1362 QMVHVTVTGDT
+1362 QMVHVMVAGDA
-1373 AVEGNET
+1373 AVEGDET

-1444 WTVEFDTPAQI
+1444 WTVEFDTPA
-1455 SNIWNA
+1455 
-1461 EIVSHVGQHYVVRNA
+1461 R
-1476 SWNAKVAA
+1476 
-1484 GQSVEF
+1484 
-1490 GFQAAPGG
+1490 
-1498 GSSAVTGF
+1498 
-1506 KVNGSST
+1506 
-1513 GGPAP
+1513 
-1518 VVPKVSVADA
+1518 
-1528 SVVEGNSGTTQ
+1528 
-1539 LTFTVTLDAASD
+1539 
-1551 EAVSVG
+1551 
-1557 YVTSNGTA
+1557 
-1565 TAGVDYTAAD
+1565 
-1575 GTITFAPGV
+1575 
-1584 LSQQI
+1584 
-1589 SVTVTGDTAVEGNET
+1589 
-1604 FTVSLSNPS
+1604 
-1613 GATIADGSAVGTIT
+1613 
-1627 NDDVAPTPTPGA
+1627 
-1639 SSVTYVVSDDW
+1639 
-1650 GSGFVAG
+1650 
-1657 VKVTAGSAFDGWT
+1657 
-1670 VEFDTPAQIS
+1670 IS

-1746 VSVADASVVEGNSG
+1746 VSVADASVAEGDSG

-1794 YTAADGTIT
+1794 YTAGNGTIT

-1832 LSSPSGVT
+1832 LSSPSGAT
-1840 VADGSATGTI
+1840 IADGAATGTI
-1850 VNDDVINP
+1850 LNDDVINP

-2130 ADFGDA
+2130 TDFGDA

-2195 GTEDMSWTF
+2195 GTQDMSWTF

-2213 TGGILADDWNTVNA
+2213 TGGILADDWNTVNE

-2241 EGTSGVLANFVVTL
+2241 ENTSGVLANFVVTL

-2261 TVTVQYATSNGTA
+2261 TVTVRYATSNGTA

-2279 YVAATGTL
+2279 YVATTGTL

-2308 EGTESFLVTLSSPTG
+2308 EGAESFLVTLSSPTG

-2328 GTGTGTITDAT
+2328 GIGTGTITDGT

>member
-1 MATADP
+1 MGYGRFVGRVGVLAVALGIGLAGPAVATADP

-14 GAGPDNASTEA
+14 GAGPDNATTGPA
-25 ARTGAAAE
+25 KTGAAAE

-43 DADPA
+43 DTDPA
-48 GAGDTAL
+48 GAGDAAL
-55 DDAEQDDVDAA
+55 DDAEQDEVDAA
-66 DAVADEL
+66 DAIADEL
-73 DEMVDDEQNDELEA
+73 DEMTEEEA
-87 VAAEEDGV
+87 VESEAVTAEEEEGV
-95 VVADGAADPAG
+95 LAGGAADTAG
-106 SDDDAADPDD
+106 SDDDVADPDGAPV
-116 TSDVGA
+116 DVGT

-133 SPVGDVESN
+133 SPVGDVESD
-142 GAAAADPA
+142 GAAAVPTADT
-150 DGSAG
+150 AG
-155 SAYGSPPAEEAPA
+155 SGYGSQPAEQGPA
-168 ESEPDAQTASE
+168 ESEVDTQTASE
-179 PQSEPA
+179 LQPEPDL
-185 PTDAAVGSDGG
+185 TDAAAGGDGD
-196 QPATTARSAATALR
+196 QPATAARSTVTALR
-210 QQSTPDAATTVVD
+210 QQAAPEATTVVD
-223 TDDASVDPAPQTAT
+223 TLDASVDPAPQSVT

-260 GVPLPTFE
+260 GVPLPSFE

-288 GPNAAPV
+288 GPSAAPV
-295 LTGQAGPGV
+295 LTGQAGAGV

-316 DPLRYSVVQAPGQG
+316 DPLRYSVVQAPGLG

-356 FVIRVR
+356 FVVRVR

-382 TVSAAEAGGGETSAA
+382 TVAAAEADSGESSAA

-463 SGETAIVQGV
+463 SGETAIIQGV

-567 QGVTTS
+567 QGVTTA
-573 QLTATNFVFHNAQVR
+573 QLTATNFIFHNAQVR

-641 QYGTHTTLDF
+641 QYGTHTTLEF

-662 FKAHEFAVDEVSGS
+662 FKAHEFTVDEVSGS

-687 YTLTGVGLGELQM
+687 YTLTGVGLGELEM

-715 TLISNAAPP
+715 TLISHAAPP
-724 VSSPTVSV
+724 VSRPTVSV
-732 GDASASEG
+732 GDASAAEG

-752 LSEPAGQPVTVSYST
+752 LSEPAGEPVTVSYST

-805 MIELDEQFTLNL
+805 MVELDEQFTLNL

-921 DAAAEPNETFTVTL
+921 DAAAESNETFTVTL

-958 TTMPGLNSG
+958 TTVPGLNSG

-995 IAQSRGASLVTLGF
+995 IAQGRGASLVTLGF

-1052 MISFGGASGTSLA
+1052 MISLGGASGTSLA

-1083 AVAQTYSLHR
+1083 AVAQTYSLNR

-1113 QALALLQ
+1113 QALALMQ

-1137 GLTADGLNVVRS
+1137 GLTSDGLNVVRS
-1149 AVDAG
+1149 AVSAG
-1154 VTLDGVNVMAM
+1154 VELDGVNVMAM

-1191 STYAQLSALYGEFG
+1191 STYAQLAALYGEFG

-1231 ADAQALEEFA
+1231 ADAQALEDFA

-1293 DALPT
+1293 DTLPT
-1298 LSISDASVVEGDGG
+1298 LSISDAAVVEGDGG

-1351 GVVTFAPGVTS
+1351 GVVSFAPGVTS
-1362 QMVHVTVTGDT
+1362 QMVHVMVAGDV
-1373 AVEGNET
+1373 AVEGDET

-1444 WTVEFDTPAQI
+1444 WTVEFDTPA
-1455 SNIWNA
+1455 A
-1461 EIVSHVGQHYVVRNA
+1461 
-1476 SWNAKVAA
+1476 
-1484 GQSVEF
+1484 
-1490 GFQAAPGG
+1490 
-1498 GSSAVTGF
+1498 
-1506 KVNGSST
+1506 
-1513 GGPAP
+1513 
-1518 VVPKVSVADA
+1518 
-1528 SVVEGNSGTTQ
+1528 
-1539 LTFTVTLDAASD
+1539 
-1551 EAVSVG
+1551 
-1557 YVTSNGTA
+1557 
-1565 TAGVDYTAAD
+1565 
-1575 GTITFAPGV
+1575 
-1584 LSQQI
+1584 
-1589 SVTVTGDTAVEGNET
+1589 
-1604 FTVSLSNPS
+1604 
-1613 GATIADGSAVGTIT
+1613 
-1627 NDDVAPTPTPGA
+1627 
-1639 SSVTYVVSDDW
+1639 
-1650 GSGFVAG
+1650 
-1657 VKVTAGSAFDGWT
+1657 
-1670 VEFDTPAQIS
+1670 IS

-1746 VSVADASVVEGNSG
+1746 VSVADASVVEGDSG

-1769 LDAASDEAVSVGY
+1769 LDTASDEVVSVGY

-1794 YTAADGTIT
+1794 YTAGNGTIT

-2029 DDPTV
+2029 GDPTV

-2082 SYEGQHYWWGGNL
+2082 TYEGQHYWWGGNL

-2195 GTEDMSWTF
+2195 GTQDMSWTF

-2213 TGGILADDWNTVNA
+2213 TGGILADDWNTVNE

-2241 EGTSGVLANFVVTL
+2241 EDTSGVLANFVVTL

-2279 YVAATGTL
+2279 YVATTGTL

-2308 EGTESFLVTLSSPTG
+2308 EGSESFLVTLSSPTG

>member
-1 MATADP
+1 MGYGRFVGRVGVLAVALGIGLAGPAVATADP

-14 GAGPDNASTEA
+14 GAGPDNATTGA
-25 ARTGAAAE
+25 AKTGAAAE

-38 DDSNS
+38 DASNS
-43 DADPA
+43 DVSDTDPA
-48 GAGDTAL
+48 GAGDAAP
-55 DDAEQDDVDAA
+55 DDAEQDEVDAA

-73 DEMVDDEQNDELEA
+73 DEMTGEEAADSEA
-87 VAAEEDGV
+87 VTAEEAEGV
-95 VVADGAADPAG
+95 LTGGAADTAG
-106 SDDDAADPDD
+106 SDDDPADPDGAPVE
-116 TSDVGA
+116 VGA
-122 EGQVSPGVDLD
+122 EGQVSPGVDLN
-133 SPVGDVESN
+133 SAVGDVESN
-142 GAAAADPA
+142 GAAAADPTA
-150 DGSAG
+150 GSAG
-155 SAYGSPPAEEAPA
+155 SGYGSQPAEEAP
-168 ESEPDAQTASE
+168 ESEPDTQAAAELQA
-179 PQSEPA
+179 EPA
-185 PTDAAVGSDGG
+185 PTDAAVGSDDG
-196 QPATTARSAATALR
+196 QPATAARSTATALR
-210 QQSTPDAATTVVD
+210 QQSAPDTTTVVD
-223 TDDASVDPAPQTAT
+223 THDASADLAPQSAT

-252 IGPSAGDT
+252 IGPSASDT
-260 GVPLPTFE
+260 GVPLPSFE

-288 GPNAAPV
+288 GPSAAPA

-356 FVIRVR
+356 FVVRVR

-382 TVSAAEAGGGETSAA
+382 TVSAAEAGSAETSAA
-397 AAPTAMLLAAAQATS
+397 AVPTAMLLVAAQGTS

-463 SGETAIVQGV
+463 SGETAIIQGV

-514 RSHEVGQIDRVAF
+514 RSHEIGQIDRVAF

-567 QGVTTS
+567 QGVS
-573 QLTATNFVFHNAQVR
+573 PAQLTATNFVFHNAQVR

-662 FKAHEFAVDEVSGS
+662 FKAHEFTVDEVSGS

-724 VSSPTVSV
+724 VSRPTVSV
-732 GDASASEG
+732 GDASAAEG

-790 GETVKTVNVAVTGDT
+790 GETVKTVSVAVTGDT
-805 MIELDEQFTLNL
+805 MVELDEQFTLNL

-921 DAAAEPNETFTVTL
+921 DAAAEQHETFTVTL
-935 SSPVGATLADGSAI
+935 SSPVGATLADGSAT

-958 TTMPGLNSG
+958 TTVPGLNSG

-995 IAQSRGASLVTLGF
+995 IAQGRGASLVTLGF

-1052 MISFGGASGTSLA
+1052 MISLGGASGTSLA

-1100 AAVADAASIALRS
+1100 SAVADAASIALRS
-1113 QALALLQ
+1113 QALALMQ

-1149 AVDAG
+1149 AVSAG
-1154 VTLDGVNVMAM
+1154 VKLDGVNVMAM

-1231 ADAQALEEFA
+1231 ADAQALEDFA

-1298 LSISDASVVEGDGG
+1298 LSISDAAVVEGDGG

-1337 NGTATAGVDYTAGS
+1337 NGTATAGVDYTAAS

-1362 QMVHVTVTGDT
+1362 QMVHVMVAGDA
-1373 AVEGNET
+1373 AVEGDET

-1444 WTVEFDTPAQI
+1444 WTVEFDTPA
-1455 SNIWNA
+1455 
-1461 EIVSHVGQHYVVRNA
+1461 R
-1476 SWNAKVAA
+1476 
-1484 GQSVEF
+1484 
-1490 GFQAAPGG
+1490 
-1498 GSSAVTGF
+1498 
-1506 KVNGSST
+1506 
-1513 GGPAP
+1513 
-1518 VVPKVSVADA
+1518 
-1528 SVVEGNSGTTQ
+1528 
-1539 LTFTVTLDAASD
+1539 
-1551 EAVSVG
+1551 
-1557 YVTSNGTA
+1557 
-1565 TAGVDYTAAD
+1565 
-1575 GTITFAPGV
+1575 
-1584 LSQQI
+1584 
-1589 SVTVTGDTAVEGNET
+1589 
-1604 FTVSLSNPS
+1604 
-1613 GATIADGSAVGTIT
+1613 
-1627 NDDVAPTPTPGA
+1627 
-1639 SSVTYVVSDDW
+1639 
-1650 GSGFVAG
+1650 
-1657 VKVTAGSAFDGWT
+1657 
-1670 VEFDTPAQIS
+1670 IS

-1746 VSVADASVVEGNSG
+1746 VSVADASVAEGDSG

-1794 YTAADGTIT
+1794 YTAGNGTIT

-1832 LSSPSGVT
+1832 LSSPSGAT
-1840 VADGSATGTI
+1840 IADGAATGTI
-1850 VNDDVINP
+1850 LNDDVINP

-2130 ADFGDA
+2130 TDFGDA

-2195 GTEDMSWTF
+2195 GTQDMSWTF

-2213 TGGILADDWNTVNA
+2213 TGGILADDWNTVNE

-2241 EGTSGVLANFVVTL
+2241 ENTSGVLANFVVTL

-2261 TVTVQYATSNGTA
+2261 TVTVRYATSNGTA

-2279 YVAATGTL
+2279 YVATTGTL

-2308 EGTESFLVTLSSPTG
+2308 EGAESFLVTLSSPTG

-2328 GTGTGTITDAT
+2328 GIGTGTITDGT

>member
-1 MATADP
+1 MGYGRFVGRVGVLAVALGIGLAGPAVATADP

-14 GAGPDNASTEA
+14 GAGPDNATTGPA
-25 ARTGAAAE
+25 KTGAAAE

-43 DADPA
+43 DTDPA
-48 GAGDTAL
+48 GAGDAAL
-55 DDAEQDDVDAA
+55 DDAEQDEVDAA
-66 DAVADEL
+66 DAIADEL
-73 DEMVDDEQNDELEA
+73 DEMTDEEA
-87 VAAEEDGV
+87 VESEAVTAEEAEGV
-95 VVADGAADPAG
+95 LAGGAADTAG
-106 SDDDAADPDD
+106 SDDDVADPDGAPV
-116 TSDVGA
+116 DVGT

-133 SPVGDVESN
+133 SPAGDVESD
-142 GAAAADPA
+142 GAAAVPTA
-150 DGSAG
+150 GTAG
-155 SAYGSPPAEEAPA
+155 SGYGSQPAEQGPA
-168 ESEPDAQTASE
+168 ESEVDTQTASE
-179 PQSEPA
+179 LQPEPDL
-185 PTDAAVGSDGG
+185 TDAAAGGDGD
-196 QPATTARSAATALR
+196 QPATAARSTVTALR
-210 QQSTPDAATTVVD
+210 QQAAPEATTVVD
-223 TDDASVDPAPQTAT
+223 TLDASVDPAPQSVT

-260 GVPLPTFE
+260 GVPLPSFE

-288 GPNAAPV
+288 GPSAAPV
-295 LTGQAGPGV
+295 LTGQAGAGV

-316 DPLRYSVVQAPGQG
+316 DPLRYSVVQAPGLG
-330 AVTVD
+330 VVTVD

-356 FVIRVR
+356 FVVRVR

-382 TVSAAEAGGGETSAA
+382 TVAAAEADSGESSAA

-463 SGETAIVQGV
+463 SGETAIIQGV

-495 SGALAWEHGVTAAP
+495 SGALAWEHGVPAAP

-567 QGVTTS
+567 QGVTTA
-573 QLTATNFVFHNAQVR
+573 QLTATNFIFHNAQVR

-609 GVPIAG
+609 AVPIAG

-641 QYGTHTTLDF
+641 QYGTHTTLEF

-662 FKAHEFAVDEVSGS
+662 FKAHEFTVDEVSGS

-687 YTLTGVGLGELQM
+687 YTLTGVGLGELEM

-715 TLISNAAPP
+715 TLISHAAPP
-724 VSSPTVSV
+724 VSRPTVSV
-732 GDASASEG
+732 GDASAAEG

-752 LSEPAGQPVTVSYST
+752 LSEPAGEPVTVSYST

-805 MIELDEQFTLNL
+805 MVELDEQFTLNL

-921 DAAAEPNETFTVTL
+921 DAAAESNETFTVTL

-958 TTMPGLNSG
+958 TTVPGLNSG

-995 IAQSRGASLVTLGF
+995 IAQGRGASLVTLGF

-1052 MISFGGASGTSLA
+1052 MISLGGASGTSLA

-1083 AVAQTYSLHR
+1083 AVAQTYSLNR

-1113 QALALLQ
+1113 QALALMQ

-1137 GLTADGLNVVRS
+1137 GLTSDGLNVVRS
-1149 AVDAG
+1149 AVSAG
-1154 VTLDGVNVMAM
+1154 VELDGVNVMAM

-1191 STYAQLSALYGEFG
+1191 STYAQLAALYGEFG

-1231 ADAQALEEFA
+1231 ADAQALEDFA

-1293 DALPT
+1293 DTLPT
-1298 LSISDASVVEGDGG
+1298 LSISDAAVVEGDGG

-1322 SAASDEAVSVGYVTS
+1322 SAASDEVVSVGYVTS

-1351 GVVTFAPGVTS
+1351 GVVSFAPGVTS
-1362 QMVHVTVTGDT
+1362 QMVHVMVAGDV
-1373 AVEGNET
+1373 AVEGDET

-1444 WTVEFDTPAQI
+1444 WTVEFDTPA
-1455 SNIWNA
+1455 A
-1461 EIVSHVGQHYVVRNA
+1461 
-1476 SWNAKVAA
+1476 
-1484 GQSVEF
+1484 
-1490 GFQAAPGG
+1490 
-1498 GSSAVTGF
+1498 
-1506 KVNGSST
+1506 
-1513 GGPAP
+1513 
-1518 VVPKVSVADA
+1518 
-1528 SVVEGNSGTTQ
+1528 
-1539 LTFTVTLDAASD
+1539 
-1551 EAVSVG
+1551 
-1557 YVTSNGTA
+1557 
-1565 TAGVDYTAAD
+1565 
-1575 GTITFAPGV
+1575 
-1584 LSQQI
+1584 
-1589 SVTVTGDTAVEGNET
+1589 
-1604 FTVSLSNPS
+1604 
-1613 GATIADGSAVGTIT
+1613 
-1627 NDDVAPTPTPGA
+1627 
-1639 SSVTYVVSDDW
+1639 
-1650 GSGFVAG
+1650 
-1657 VKVTAGSAFDGWT
+1657 
-1670 VEFDTPAQIS
+1670 IS

-1746 VSVADASVVEGNSG
+1746 VSVADASVVEGDSG

-1794 YTAADGTIT
+1794 YTAGNGTIT

-2029 DDPTV
+2029 GDPTV

-2082 SYEGQHYWWGGNL
+2082 TYEGQHYWWGGNL

-2195 GTEDMSWTF
+2195 GTQDMSWTF

-2213 TGGILADDWNTVNA
+2213 TGGILADDWNTVNE

-2241 EGTSGVLANFVVTL
+2241 EDTSGVLANFVVTL

-2279 YVAATGTL
+2279 YVATTGTL

-2308 EGTESFLVTLSSPTG
+2308 EGSESFLVTLSSPTG

>member
-1 MATADP
+1 MGYGRFVGRVGVLAVALGIGLAGPAVATADP

-14 GAGPDNASTEA
+14 GAGPDNATTGPA
-25 ARTGAAAE
+25 KTGAAAE

-38 DDSNS
+38 DASNS
-43 DADPA
+43 DVSDTDPA
-48 GAGDTAL
+48 GAGDAAP
-55 DDAEQDDVDAA
+55 DDAEQDEVDAA

-73 DEMVDDEQNDELEA
+73 DEMTGEEAADSEA
-87 VAAEEDGV
+87 VTAEEAEGV
-95 VVADGAADPAG
+95 LTGGAADTAG
-106 SDDDAADPDD
+106 SDDDPADPDGAPVE
-116 TSDVGA
+116 VGA
-122 EGQVSPGVDLD
+122 EGQVSPGVDLN
-133 SPVGDVESN
+133 SAVGDVESN
-142 GAAAADPA
+142 GAAAADPTA
-150 DGSAG
+150 GSAG
-155 SAYGSPPAEEAPA
+155 SGYGSQPAEEAP
-168 ESEPDAQTASE
+168 ESEPDTQAAAELQA
-179 PQSEPA
+179 EPA
-185 PTDAAVGSDGG
+185 PTDAAVGSDDG
-196 QPATTARSAATALR
+196 QPATAARSTATALR
-210 QQSTPDAATTVVD
+210 QQSAPDTTTVVD
-223 TDDASVDPAPQTAT
+223 THDASADLAPQSAT

-252 IGPSAGDT
+252 IGPSASDT
-260 GVPLPTFE
+260 GVPLPSFE

-288 GPNAAPV
+288 GPSAAPA

-356 FVIRVR
+356 FVVRVR

-377 VPVTV
+377 VSVTV
-382 TVSAAEAGGGETSAA
+382 TVSAAEAGSAETSAA
-397 AAPTAMLLAAAQATS
+397 AVPTAMLLVAAQGTS

-463 SGETAIVQGV
+463 SGETAIIQGV

-514 RSHEVGQIDRVAF
+514 RSHEIGQIDRVAF

-567 QGVTTS
+567 QGVTTA
-573 QLTATNFVFHNAQVR
+573 QLTATNFIFHNAQVR

-662 FKAHEFAVDEVSGS
+662 FKAHEFTVDEVSGS

-724 VSSPTVSV
+724 VSRPTVSV
-732 GDASASEG
+732 GDASAAEG

-752 LSEPAGQPVTVSYST
+752 LSEPAGEPVTVSYST

-805 MIELDEQFTLNL
+805 MVELDEQFTLNL

-921 DAAAEPNETFTVTL
+921 DAAAEQHETFTVTL
-935 SSPVGATLADGSAI
+935 SSPVGATLADGSAT

-958 TTMPGLNSG
+958 TTVPGLNSG

-995 IAQSRGASLVTLGF
+995 IAQGRGASLVTLGF

-1052 MISFGGASGTSLA
+1052 MISLGGASGTSLA

-1083 AVAQTYSLHR
+1083 AVAQTYSLNR

-1100 AAVADAASIALRS
+1100 SAVADAASIALRS
-1113 QALALLQ
+1113 QALALMQ

-1149 AVDAG
+1149 AVSAG
-1154 VTLDGVNVMAM
+1154 VKLDGVNVMAM

-1191 STYAQLSALYGEFG
+1191 STYAQLAALYGEFG

-1231 ADAQALEEFA
+1231 ADAQALEDFA

-1298 LSISDASVVEGDGG
+1298 LSISDAAVVEGDGG

-1337 NGTATAGVDYTAGS
+1337 NGTATAGVDYTAAS

-1362 QMVHVTVTGDT
+1362 QMVHVMVAGDA
-1373 AVEGNET
+1373 AVEGDET

-1444 WTVEFDTPAQI
+1444 WTVEFDTPA
-1455 SNIWNA
+1455 
-1461 EIVSHVGQHYVVRNA
+1461 R
-1476 SWNAKVAA
+1476 
-1484 GQSVEF
+1484 
-1490 GFQAAPGG
+1490 
-1498 GSSAVTGF
+1498 
-1506 KVNGSST
+1506 
-1513 GGPAP
+1513 
-1518 VVPKVSVADA
+1518 
-1528 SVVEGNSGTTQ
+1528 
-1539 LTFTVTLDAASD
+1539 
-1551 EAVSVG
+1551 
-1557 YVTSNGTA
+1557 
-1565 TAGVDYTAAD
+1565 
-1575 GTITFAPGV
+1575 
-1584 LSQQI
+1584 
-1589 SVTVTGDTAVEGNET
+1589 
-1604 FTVSLSNPS
+1604 
-1613 GATIADGSAVGTIT
+1613 
-1627 NDDVAPTPTPGA
+1627 
-1639 SSVTYVVSDDW
+1639 
-1650 GSGFVAG
+1650 
-1657 VKVTAGSAFDGWT
+1657 
-1670 VEFDTPAQIS
+1670 IS

-1746 VSVADASVVEGNSG
+1746 VSVADASVVEGDSG

-1769 LDAASDEAVSVGY
+1769 LDTASDEVVSVGY

-1794 YTAADGTIT
+1794 YTAGNGTIT

-1832 LSSPSGVT
+1832 LSSPSGAT
-1840 VADGSATGTI
+1840 IADGAATGTI
-1850 VNDDVINP
+1850 LNDDVINP

-2029 DDPTV
+2029 GDPTV

-2195 GTEDMSWTF
+2195 GTQDMSWTF

-2213 TGGILADDWNTVNA
+2213 TGGILADDWNTVNE

-2241 EGTSGVLANFVVTL
+2241 EDTSGVLANFVVTL

-2279 YVAATGTL
+2279 YVATTGTL

-2308 EGTESFLVTLSSPTG
+2308 EGSESFLVTLSSPTG

>member
-1 MATADP
+1 MGYGRFVGRVGVLAVALGIGLAGPAVATADP

-14 GAGPDNASTEA
+14 GAGPDNATTGPA
-25 ARTGAAAE
+25 KTGAAAE

-43 DADPA
+43 DTDPA
-48 GAGDTAL
+48 GAGDAAL
-55 DDAEQDDVDAA
+55 DDAEQDEVDAA
-66 DAVADEL
+66 DAIADEL
-73 DEMVDDEQNDELEA
+73 DEMTEEEA
-87 VAAEEDGV
+87 VESEAVTAEEEEGV
-95 VVADGAADPAG
+95 LAGGAADTAG
-106 SDDDAADPDD
+106 SDDDVADPDGAPV
-116 TSDVGA
+116 DVGT

-133 SPVGDVESN
+133 SPVGDVESD
-142 GAAAADPA
+142 GAAAVPTADT
-150 DGSAG
+150 AG
-155 SAYGSPPAEEAPA
+155 SGYGSQPAEQGPA
-168 ESEPDAQTASE
+168 ESEVDTQTASE
-179 PQSEPA
+179 LQPEPDL
-185 PTDAAVGSDGG
+185 TDAAAGGDGD
-196 QPATTARSAATALR
+196 QPATAARSTVTALR
-210 QQSTPDAATTVVD
+210 QQAAPEATTVVD
-223 TDDASVDPAPQTAT
+223 TLDASVDPAPQSVT

-260 GVPLPTFE
+260 GVPLPSFE

-288 GPNAAPV
+288 GPSAAPV
-295 LTGQAGPGV
+295 LTGQAGAGV

-316 DPLRYSVVQAPGQG
+316 DPLRYSVVQAPGLG

-356 FVIRVR
+356 FVVRVR

-382 TVSAAEAGGGETSAA
+382 TVAAAEADSGESSAA

-463 SGETAIVQGV
+463 SGETAIIQGV

-567 QGVTTS
+567 QGVTTA
-573 QLTATNFVFHNAQVR
+573 QLTATNFIFHNAQVR

-641 QYGTHTTLDF
+641 QYGTHTTLEF

-662 FKAHEFAVDEVSGS
+662 FKAHEFTVDEVSGS

-687 YTLTGVGLGELQM
+687 YTLTGVGLGELEM

-715 TLISNAAPP
+715 TLISHAAPP
-724 VSSPTVSV
+724 VSRPTVSV
-732 GDASASEG
+732 GDASAAEG

-752 LSEPAGQPVTVSYST
+752 LSEPAGEPVTVSYST

-805 MIELDEQFTLNL
+805 MVELDEQFTLNL

-921 DAAAEPNETFTVTL
+921 DAAAESNETFTVTL

-958 TTMPGLNSG
+958 TTVPGLNSG

-995 IAQSRGASLVTLGF
+995 IAQGRGASLVTLGF

-1052 MISFGGASGTSLA
+1052 MISLGGASGTSLA

-1083 AVAQTYSLHR
+1083 AVAQTYSLNR

-1113 QALALLQ
+1113 QALALMQ

-1137 GLTADGLNVVRS
+1137 GLTSDGLNVVRS
-1149 AVDAG
+1149 AVSAG
-1154 VTLDGVNVMAM
+1154 VELDGVNVMAM

-1191 STYAQLSALYGEFG
+1191 STYAQLAALYGEFG

-1231 ADAQALEEFA
+1231 ADAQALEDFA

-1293 DALPT
+1293 DTLPT
-1298 LSISDASVVEGDGG
+1298 LSISDAAVVEGDGG

-1337 NGTATAGVDYTAGS
+1337 NGTATAGVDYTAAS

-1362 QMVHVTVTGDT
+1362 QMVHVMVAGD
-1373 AVEGNET
+1373 AVVEGDET

-1444 WTVEFDTPAQI
+1444 WTVEFDTPA
-1455 SNIWNA
+1455 
-1461 EIVSHVGQHYVVRNA
+1461 R
-1476 SWNAKVAA
+1476 
-1484 GQSVEF
+1484 
-1490 GFQAAPGG
+1490 
-1498 GSSAVTGF
+1498 
-1506 KVNGSST
+1506 
-1513 GGPAP
+1513 
-1518 VVPKVSVADA
+1518 
-1528 SVVEGNSGTTQ
+1528 
-1539 LTFTVTLDAASD
+1539 
-1551 EAVSVG
+1551 
-1557 YVTSNGTA
+1557 
-1565 TAGVDYTAAD
+1565 
-1575 GTITFAPGV
+1575 
-1584 LSQQI
+1584 
-1589 SVTVTGDTAVEGNET
+1589 
-1604 FTVSLSNPS
+1604 
-1613 GATIADGSAVGTIT
+1613 
-1627 NDDVAPTPTPGA
+1627 
-1639 SSVTYVVSDDW
+1639 
-1650 GSGFVAG
+1650 
-1657 VKVTAGSAFDGWT
+1657 
-1670 VEFDTPAQIS
+1670 IS

-1746 VSVADASVVEGNSG
+1746 VSVADASVVEGDSG

-1769 LDAASDEAVSVGY
+1769 LDTASDEVVSVGY

-1794 YTAADGTIT
+1794 YTAGNGTIT

-2029 DDPTV
+2029 GDPTV

-2082 SYEGQHYWWGGNL
+2082 TYEGQHYWWGGNL

-2130 ADFGDA
+2130 TDFGDA

-2195 GTEDMSWTF
+2195 GTQDMSWTF

-2213 TGGILADDWNTVNA
+2213 TGGILADDWNTVNE

-2241 EGTSGVLANFVVTL
+2241 ENTSGVLANFVVTL

-2261 TVTVQYATSNGTA
+2261 TVTVRYATSNGTA

-2279 YVAATGTL
+2279 YVATTGTL

-2308 EGTESFLVTLSSPTG
+2308 EGAESFLVTLSSPTG

-2328 GTGTGTITDAT
+2328 GIGTGTITDGT

>member
-1 MATADP
+1 MGYGRFVGRVGVLAVALGIGLAGPAVATADP

-14 GAGPDNASTEA
+14 GAGPDNATTGA
-25 ARTGAAAE
+25 AKTGAAAE

-38 DDSNS
+38 DASNS
-43 DADPA
+43 DVSDTDPA
-48 GAGDTAL
+48 GAGDAAP
-55 DDAEQDDVDAA
+55 DDAEQDEVDAA

-73 DEMVDDEQNDELEA
+73 DEMTGEEAADSEA
-87 VAAEEDGV
+87 VTAEEAEGV
-95 VVADGAADPAG
+95 LTGGAADTAG
-106 SDDDAADPDD
+106 SDDDPADPDGAPVE
-116 TSDVGA
+116 VGA
-122 EGQVSPGVDLD
+122 EGQVSPGVDLN
-133 SPVGDVESN
+133 SAVGDVESN
-142 GAAAADPA
+142 GAAAADPTA
-150 DGSAG
+150 GSAG
-155 SAYGSPPAEEAPA
+155 SGYGSQPAEEAP
-168 ESEPDAQTASE
+168 ESEPDTQAAAELQA
-179 PQSEPA
+179 EPA
-185 PTDAAVGSDGG
+185 PTDAAVGSDDG
-196 QPATTARSAATALR
+196 QPATAARSTATALR
-210 QQSTPDAATTVVD
+210 QQSAPDTTTVVD
-223 TDDASVDPAPQTAT
+223 THDASADLAPQSAT

-252 IGPSAGDT
+252 IGPSASDT
-260 GVPLPTFE
+260 GVPLPSFE

-288 GPNAAPV
+288 GPSAAPA

-356 FVIRVR
+356 FVVRVR

-382 TVSAAEAGGGETSAA
+382 TVSAAEAGSAETSAA
-397 AAPTAMLLAAAQATS
+397 AVPTAMLLVAAQGTS

-463 SGETAIVQGV
+463 SGETAIIQGV

-514 RSHEVGQIDRVAF
+514 RSHEIGQIDRVAF

-567 QGVTTS
+567 QGVSTA

-662 FKAHEFAVDEVSGS
+662 FKAHEFTVDEVSGS

-724 VSSPTVSV
+724 VSRPTVSV
-732 GDASASEG
+732 GDASAAEG

-790 GETVKTVNVAVTGDT
+790 GETVKTVSVAVTGDT
-805 MIELDEQFTLNL
+805 MVELDEQFTLNL

-845 PPAVSIADLT
+845 PPAVSIADLA

-921 DAAAEPNETFTVTL
+921 DAAAEQHETFTVTL
-935 SSPVGATLADGSAI
+935 SSPVGATLADGSAT

-958 TTMPGLNSG
+958 TTVPGLNSG

-995 IAQSRGASLVTLGF
+995 IAQGRGASLVTLGF

-1052 MISFGGASGTSLA
+1052 MISLGGASGTSLA

-1100 AAVADAASIALRS
+1100 SAVADAASIALRS
-1113 QALALLQ
+1113 QALALMQ

-1149 AVDAG
+1149 AVSAG
-1154 VTLDGVNVMAM
+1154 VKLDGVNVMAM

-1231 ADAQALEEFA
+1231 ADAQALEDFA

-1298 LSISDASVVEGDGG
+1298 LSISDAAVVEGDGG

-1337 NGTATAGVDYTAGS
+1337 NGTATAGVDYTAAS

-1362 QMVHVTVTGDT
+1362 QMVHVMVAGDA
-1373 AVEGNET
+1373 AVEGDET

-1444 WTVEFDTPAQI
+1444 WTVEFDTPA
-1455 SNIWNA
+1455 
-1461 EIVSHVGQHYVVRNA
+1461 R
-1476 SWNAKVAA
+1476 
-1484 GQSVEF
+1484 
-1490 GFQAAPGG
+1490 
-1498 GSSAVTGF
+1498 
-1506 KVNGSST
+1506 
-1513 GGPAP
+1513 
-1518 VVPKVSVADA
+1518 
-1528 SVVEGNSGTTQ
+1528 
-1539 LTFTVTLDAASD
+1539 
-1551 EAVSVG
+1551 
-1557 YVTSNGTA
+1557 
-1565 TAGVDYTAAD
+1565 
-1575 GTITFAPGV
+1575 
-1584 LSQQI
+1584 
-1589 SVTVTGDTAVEGNET
+1589 
-1604 FTVSLSNPS
+1604 
-1613 GATIADGSAVGTIT
+1613 
-1627 NDDVAPTPTPGA
+1627 
-1639 SSVTYVVSDDW
+1639 
-1650 GSGFVAG
+1650 
-1657 VKVTAGSAFDGWT
+1657 
-1670 VEFDTPAQIS
+1670 IS

-1746 VSVADASVVEGNSG
+1746 VSVADASVAEGDSG

-1794 YTAADGTIT
+1794 YTAGNGTIT

-1832 LSSPSGVT
+1832 LSSPSGAT
-1840 VADGSATGTI
+1840 IADGAATGTI
-1850 VNDDVINP
+1850 LNDDVINP

-2130 ADFGDA
+2130 TDFGDA

-2195 GTEDMSWTF
+2195 GTQDMSWTF

-2213 TGGILADDWNTVNA
+2213 TGGILADDWNTVNE

-2241 EGTSGVLANFVVTL
+2241 ENTSGVLANFVVTL

-2261 TVTVQYATSNGTA
+2261 TVTVRYATSNGTA

-2279 YVAATGTL
+2279 YVATTGTL

-2308 EGTESFLVTLSSPTG
+2308 EGAESFLVTLSSPTG

-2328 GTGTGTITDAT
+2328 GIGTGTITDGT

>member
-1 MATADP
+1 MGYGRFVGRVGVLAVALGIGLAGPAVATADP

-14 GAGPDNASTEA
+14 GAGPDNATTGPA
-25 ARTGAAAE
+25 KTGAAAE

-43 DADPA
+43 DTDPA
-48 GAGDTAL
+48 GAGDAAL
-55 DDAEQDDVDAA
+55 DDAEQDEVDAA
-66 DAVADEL
+66 DAIADEL
-73 DEMVDDEQNDELEA
+73 DEMTDEEA
-87 VAAEEDGV
+87 VESEAVTAEEEEGV
-95 VVADGAADPAG
+95 LAGGAADTAG
-106 SDDDAADPDD
+106 SDDDVADPDGAPV
-116 TSDVGA
+116 DVGT

-133 SPVGDVESN
+133 SPAGDVESD
-142 GAAAADPA
+142 GAAAVPTA
-150 DGSAG
+150 GTAG
-155 SAYGSPPAEEAPA
+155 SGYGSQPAEQGPA
-168 ESEPDAQTASE
+168 ESEVDTQTASE
-179 PQSEPA
+179 LQPEPDL
-185 PTDAAVGSDGG
+185 TDAAAGGDGD
-196 QPATTARSAATALR
+196 QPATAARSTVTALR
-210 QQSTPDAATTVVD
+210 QQAAPEATTVVD
-223 TDDASVDPAPQTAT
+223 TLDASVDPAPQSVT

-260 GVPLPTFE
+260 GVPLPSFE

-288 GPNAAPV
+288 GPSAAPV
-295 LTGQAGPGV
+295 LTGQAGAGV

-316 DPLRYSVVQAPGQG
+316 DPLRYSVVQAPGLG
-330 AVTVD
+330 VVTVD

-356 FVIRVR
+356 FVVRVR

-382 TVSAAEAGGGETSAA
+382 TVAAAEADSGESSAA

-463 SGETAIVQGV
+463 SGETAIIQGV

-495 SGALAWEHGVTAAP
+495 SGALAWEHGVPAAP

-567 QGVTTS
+567 QGVTTA
-573 QLTATNFVFHNAQVR
+573 QLTATNFIFHNAQVR

-641 QYGTHTTLDF
+641 QYGTHTTLEF

-662 FKAHEFAVDEVSGS
+662 FKAHEFTVDEVSGS

-687 YTLTGVGLGELQM
+687 YTLTGVGLGELEM

-715 TLISNAAPP
+715 TLISHAAPP
-724 VSSPTVSV
+724 VSRPTVSV
-732 GDASASEG
+732 GDASAAEG

-752 LSEPAGQPVTVSYST
+752 LSEPAGEPVTVSYST

-805 MIELDEQFTLNL
+805 MVELDEQFTLNL

-921 DAAAEPNETFTVTL
+921 DAAAESNETFTVTL

-958 TTMPGLNSG
+958 TTVPGLNSG

-995 IAQSRGASLVTLGF
+995 IAQGRGASLVTLGF

-1052 MISFGGASGTSLA
+1052 MISLGGASGTSLA

-1083 AVAQTYSLHR
+1083 AVAQTYSLNR

-1113 QALALLQ
+1113 QALALMQ

-1137 GLTADGLNVVRS
+1137 GLTSDGLNVVRS
-1149 AVDAG
+1149 AVSAG
-1154 VTLDGVNVMAM
+1154 VELDGVNVMAM

-1191 STYAQLSALYGEFG
+1191 STYAQLAALYGEFG

-1231 ADAQALEEFA
+1231 ADAQALEDFA

-1293 DALPT
+1293 DTLPT
-1298 LSISDASVVEGDGG
+1298 LSISDAAVVEGDGG

-1322 SAASDEAVSVGYVTS
+1322 SAASDEVVSVGYVTS

-1351 GVVTFAPGVTS
+1351 GVVSFAPGVTS
-1362 QMVHVTVTGDT
+1362 QMVHVMVAGDV
-1373 AVEGNET
+1373 AVEGDET

-1444 WTVEFDTPAQI
+1444 WTVEFDTPA
-1455 SNIWNA
+1455 A
-1461 EIVSHVGQHYVVRNA
+1461 
-1476 SWNAKVAA
+1476 
-1484 GQSVEF
+1484 
-1490 GFQAAPGG
+1490 
-1498 GSSAVTGF
+1498 
-1506 KVNGSST
+1506 
-1513 GGPAP
+1513 
-1518 VVPKVSVADA
+1518 
-1528 SVVEGNSGTTQ
+1528 
-1539 LTFTVTLDAASD
+1539 
-1551 EAVSVG
+1551 
-1557 YVTSNGTA
+1557 
-1565 TAGVDYTAAD
+1565 
-1575 GTITFAPGV
+1575 
-1584 LSQQI
+1584 
-1589 SVTVTGDTAVEGNET
+1589 
-1604 FTVSLSNPS
+1604 
-1613 GATIADGSAVGTIT
+1613 
-1627 NDDVAPTPTPGA
+1627 
-1639 SSVTYVVSDDW
+1639 
-1650 GSGFVAG
+1650 
-1657 VKVTAGSAFDGWT
+1657 
-1670 VEFDTPAQIS
+1670 IS

-1746 VSVADASVVEGNSG
+1746 VSVADASVVEGDSG

-1794 YTAADGTIT
+1794 YTAGNGTIT

-2029 DDPTV
+2029 GDPTV

-2082 SYEGQHYWWGGNL
+2082 TYEGQHYWWGGNL

-2195 GTEDMSWTF
+2195 GTQDMSWTF

-2213 TGGILADDWNTVNA
+2213 TGGILADDWNTVNE

-2241 EGTSGVLANFVVTL
+2241 EDTSGVLANFVVTL

-2279 YVAATGTL
+2279 YVATTGTL

-2308 EGTESFLVTLSSPTG
+2308 EGSESFLVTLSSPTG

>member
-1 MATADP
+1 MGYGRFVGRVGVLAVALGIGLAGPAVATADP

-14 GAGPDNASTEA
+14 GAGPDNATTGPA
-25 ARTGAAAE
+25 KTGAAAE

-43 DADPA
+43 DTDPA
-48 GAGDTAL
+48 GAGDAAL
-55 DDAEQDDVDAA
+55 DDAEQDEVDAA
-66 DAVADEL
+66 DAIADEL
-73 DEMVDDEQNDELEA
+73 DEMTEEEA
-87 VAAEEDGV
+87 VESEAVTAEEEEGV
-95 VVADGAADPAG
+95 LAGGAADTAG
-106 SDDDAADPDD
+106 SDDDVADPDGAPV
-116 TSDVGA
+116 DVGT

-133 SPVGDVESN
+133 SPVGDVESD
-142 GAAAADPA
+142 GAAAVPTADT
-150 DGSAG
+150 AG
-155 SAYGSPPAEEAPA
+155 SGYGSQPAEQGPA
-168 ESEPDAQTASE
+168 ESEVDTQTASE
-179 PQSEPA
+179 LQPEPDL
-185 PTDAAVGSDGG
+185 TDAAAGGDGD
-196 QPATTARSAATALR
+196 QPATAARSTVTALR
-210 QQSTPDAATTVVD
+210 QQAAPEATTVVD
-223 TDDASVDPAPQTAT
+223 TLDASVDPAPQSVT

-260 GVPLPTFE
+260 GVPLPSFE

-288 GPNAAPV
+288 GPSAAPV
-295 LTGQAGPGV
+295 LTGQAGAGV

-316 DPLRYSVVQAPGQG
+316 DPLRYSVVQAPGLG

-356 FVIRVR
+356 FVVRVR

-382 TVSAAEAGGGETSAA
+382 TVAAAEADSGESSAA

-463 SGETAIVQGV
+463 SGETAIIQGV

-567 QGVTTS
+567 QGVTTA
-573 QLTATNFVFHNAQVR
+573 QLTATNFIFHNAQVR

-641 QYGTHTTLDF
+641 QYGTHTTLEF

-662 FKAHEFAVDEVSGS
+662 FKAHEFTVDEVSGS

-687 YTLTGVGLGELQM
+687 YTLTGVGLGELEM

-715 TLISNAAPP
+715 TLISHAAPP
-724 VSSPTVSV
+724 VSRPTVSV
-732 GDASASEG
+732 GDASAAEG

-752 LSEPAGQPVTVSYST
+752 LSEPAGEPVTVSYST

-805 MIELDEQFTLNL
+805 MVELDEQFTLNL

-921 DAAAEPNETFTVTL
+921 DAAAESNETFTVTL

-958 TTMPGLNSG
+958 TTVPGLNSG

-995 IAQSRGASLVTLGF
+995 IAQGRGASLVTLGF

-1052 MISFGGASGTSLA
+1052 MISLGGASGTSLA

-1083 AVAQTYSLHR
+1083 AVAQTYSLNR

-1113 QALALLQ
+1113 QALALMQ

-1137 GLTADGLNVVRS
+1137 GLTSDGLNVVRS
-1149 AVDAG
+1149 AVSAG
-1154 VTLDGVNVMAM
+1154 VELDGVNVMAM

-1191 STYAQLSALYGEFG
+1191 STYAQLAALYGEFG

-1231 ADAQALEEFA
+1231 ADAQALEDFA

-1293 DALPT
+1293 DTLPT
-1298 LSISDASVVEGDGG
+1298 LSISDAAVVEGDGG

-1351 GVVTFAPGVTS
+1351 GVVSFAPGVTS
-1362 QMVHVTVTGDT
+1362 QMVHVMVAGDV
-1373 AVEGNET
+1373 AVEGDET

-1444 WTVEFDTPAQI
+1444 WTVEFDTPA
-1455 SNIWNA
+1455 
-1461 EIVSHVGQHYVVRNA
+1461 R
-1476 SWNAKVAA
+1476 
-1484 GQSVEF
+1484 
-1490 GFQAAPGG
+1490 
-1498 GSSAVTGF
+1498 
-1506 KVNGSST
+1506 
-1513 GGPAP
+1513 
-1518 VVPKVSVADA
+1518 
-1528 SVVEGNSGTTQ
+1528 
-1539 LTFTVTLDAASD
+1539 
-1551 EAVSVG
+1551 
-1557 YVTSNGTA
+1557 
-1565 TAGVDYTAAD
+1565 
-1575 GTITFAPGV
+1575 
-1584 LSQQI
+1584 
-1589 SVTVTGDTAVEGNET
+1589 
-1604 FTVSLSNPS
+1604 
-1613 GATIADGSAVGTIT
+1613 
-1627 NDDVAPTPTPGA
+1627 
-1639 SSVTYVVSDDW
+1639 
-1650 GSGFVAG
+1650 
-1657 VKVTAGSAFDGWT
+1657 
-1670 VEFDTPAQIS
+1670 IS

-1746 VSVADASVVEGNSG
+1746 VSVADASVVEGDSG

-1769 LDAASDEAVSVGY
+1769 LDTASDEVVSVGY

-1794 YTAADGTIT
+1794 YTAGNGTIT

-2029 DDPTV
+2029 GDPTV

-2082 SYEGQHYWWGGNL
+2082 TYEGQHYWWGGNL

-2195 GTEDMSWTF
+2195 GTQDMSWTF

-2213 TGGILADDWNTVNA
+2213 TGGILADDWNTVNE

-2241 EGTSGVLANFVVTL
+2241 EDTSGVLANFVVTL

-2279 YVAATGTL
+2279 YVATTGTL

-2308 EGTESFLVTLSSPTG
+2308 EGSESFLVTLSSPTG

>member
-14 GAGPDNASTEA
+14 GAGPDNATTGPA
-25 ARTGAAAE
+25 KTGAAAE

-38 DDSNS
+38 DASNS
-43 DADPA
+43 DVSDTDPA
-48 GAGDTAL
+48 GAGDAAP
-55 DDAEQDDVDAA
+55 DDAEQDEVDAA

-73 DEMVDDEQNDELEA
+73 DEMTGEEAADSEA
-87 VAAEEDGV
+87 VTAEEAEGV
-95 VVADGAADPAG
+95 LTGGAADTAG
-106 SDDDAADPDD
+106 SDDDPADPDGAPVE
-116 TSDVGA
+116 VGA
-122 EGQVSPGVDLD
+122 EGQVSPGVDLN
-133 SPVGDVESN
+133 SAVGDVESN
-142 GAAAADPA
+142 GAAAADPTA
-150 DGSAG
+150 GSAG
-155 SAYGSPPAEEAPA
+155 SGYGSQPAEEAP
-168 ESEPDAQTASE
+168 ESEPDTQAAAELQA
-179 PQSEPA
+179 EPA
-185 PTDAAVGSDGG
+185 PTDAAVGSDDG
-196 QPATTARSAATALR
+196 QPATAARSTATALR
-210 QQSTPDAATTVVD
+210 QQSAPDTTTVVD
-223 TDDASVDPAPQTAT
+223 THDASADLAPQSAT

-252 IGPSAGDT
+252 IGPSASDT
-260 GVPLPTFE
+260 GVPLPSFE

-288 GPNAAPV
+288 GPSAAPA

-356 FVIRVR
+356 FVVRVR

-377 VPVTV
+377 VSVTV
-382 TVSAAEAGGGETSAA
+382 TVSAAEAGSAETSAA
-397 AAPTAMLLAAAQATS
+397 AVPTAMLLVAAQGTS

-463 SGETAIVQGV
+463 SGETAIIQGV

-514 RSHEVGQIDRVAF
+514 RSHEIGQIDRVAF

-567 QGVTTS
+567 QGVTTA
-573 QLTATNFVFHNAQVR
+573 QLTATNFIFHNAQVR

-662 FKAHEFAVDEVSGS
+662 FKAHEFTVDEVSGS

-724 VSSPTVSV
+724 VSRPTVSV
-732 GDASASEG
+732 GDASAAEG

-752 LSEPAGQPVTVSYST
+752 LSEPAGEPVTVSYST

-805 MIELDEQFTLNL
+805 MVELDEQFTLNL

-921 DAAAEPNETFTVTL
+921 DAAAEQHETFTVTL
-935 SSPVGATLADGSAI
+935 SSPVGATLADGSAT

-958 TTMPGLNSG
+958 TTVPGLNSG

-995 IAQSRGASLVTLGF
+995 IAQGRGASLVTLGF

-1052 MISFGGASGTSLA
+1052 MISLGGASGTSLA

-1083 AVAQTYSLHR
+1083 AVAQTYSLNR

-1100 AAVADAASIALRS
+1100 SAVADAASIALRS
-1113 QALALLQ
+1113 QALALMQ

-1149 AVDAG
+1149 AVSAG
-1154 VTLDGVNVMAM
+1154 VKLDGVNVMAM

-1191 STYAQLSALYGEFG
+1191 STYAQLAALYGEFG

-1231 ADAQALEEFA
+1231 ADAQALEDFA

-1298 LSISDASVVEGDGG
+1298 LSISDAAVVEGDGG

-1337 NGTATAGVDYTAGS
+1337 NGTATAGVDYTAAS

-1362 QMVHVTVTGDT
+1362 QMVHVMVAGDA
-1373 AVEGNET
+1373 AVEGDET

-1444 WTVEFDTPAQI
+1444 WTVEFDTPA
-1455 SNIWNA
+1455 
-1461 EIVSHVGQHYVVRNA
+1461 R
-1476 SWNAKVAA
+1476 
-1484 GQSVEF
+1484 
-1490 GFQAAPGG
+1490 
-1498 GSSAVTGF
+1498 
-1506 KVNGSST
+1506 
-1513 GGPAP
+1513 
-1518 VVPKVSVADA
+1518 
-1528 SVVEGNSGTTQ
+1528 
-1539 LTFTVTLDAASD
+1539 
-1551 EAVSVG
+1551 
-1557 YVTSNGTA
+1557 
-1565 TAGVDYTAAD
+1565 
-1575 GTITFAPGV
+1575 
-1584 LSQQI
+1584 
-1589 SVTVTGDTAVEGNET
+1589 
-1604 FTVSLSNPS
+1604 
-1613 GATIADGSAVGTIT
+1613 
-1627 NDDVAPTPTPGA
+1627 
-1639 SSVTYVVSDDW
+1639 
-1650 GSGFVAG
+1650 
-1657 VKVTAGSAFDGWT
+1657 
-1670 VEFDTPAQIS
+1670 IS

-1746 VSVADASVVEGNSG
+1746 VSVADASVVEGDSG

-1769 LDAASDEAVSVGY
+1769 LDTASDEVVSVGY

-1794 YTAADGTIT
+1794 YTAGNGTIT

-1832 LSSPSGVT
+1832 LSSPSGAT
-1840 VADGSATGTI
+1840 IADGAATGTI
-1850 VNDDVINP
+1850 LNDDVINP

-2029 DDPTV
+2029 GDPTV

-2195 GTEDMSWTF
+2195 GTQDMSWTF

-2213 TGGILADDWNTVNA
+2213 TGGILADDWNTVNE

-2241 EGTSGVLANFVVTL
+2241 EDTSGVLANFVVTL

-2279 YVAATGTL
+2279 YVATTGTL

-2308 EGTESFLVTLSSPTG
+2308 EGSESFLVTLSSPTG

>member
-1 MATADP
+1 MGYGRFVGRVGVLAVALGIGLAGPAVATADP

-14 GAGPDNASTEA
+14 GAGPDNATTGA
-25 ARTGAAAE
+25 AKTGAAAE

-38 DDSNS
+38 DASNS
-43 DADPA
+43 DVSDTDPA
-48 GAGDTAL
+48 GAGDAAP
-55 DDAEQDDVDAA
+55 DDAEQDEVDAA

-73 DEMVDDEQNDELEA
+73 DEMTGEEAADSEA
-87 VAAEEDGV
+87 VTAEEAEGV
-95 VVADGAADPAG
+95 LTGGAADTAG
-106 SDDDAADPDD
+106 SDDDPADPDGAPVE
-116 TSDVGA
+116 VGA
-122 EGQVSPGVDLD
+122 EGQVSPGVDLN
-133 SPVGDVESN
+133 SAVGDVESN
-142 GAAAADPA
+142 GAAAADPTA
-150 DGSAG
+150 GSAG
-155 SAYGSPPAEEAPA
+155 SGYGSQPAEEAP
-168 ESEPDAQTASE
+168 ESEPDTQAAAELQA
-179 PQSEPA
+179 EPA
-185 PTDAAVGSDGG
+185 PTDAAVGSDDG
-196 QPATTARSAATALR
+196 QPATAARSTATALR
-210 QQSTPDAATTVVD
+210 QQSAPDTTTVVD
-223 TDDASVDPAPQTAT
+223 THDASADLAPQSAT

-252 IGPSAGDT
+252 IGPSASDT
-260 GVPLPTFE
+260 GVPLPSFE

-288 GPNAAPV
+288 GPSAAPA

-356 FVIRVR
+356 FVVRVR

-377 VPVTV
+377 VSVTV
-382 TVSAAEAGGGETSAA
+382 TVSAAEAGSAETSAA
-397 AAPTAMLLAAAQATS
+397 AVPTAMLLVAAQGTS

-427 IVGFDPAKDK
+427 IVGIDPAKDK

-463 SGETAIVQGV
+463 SGETAIIQGV

-514 RSHEVGQIDRVAF
+514 RSHEIGQIDRVAF

-567 QGVTTS
+567 QGVSTA

-662 FKAHEFAVDEVSGS
+662 FKAHEFTVDEVSGS

-724 VSSPTVSV
+724 VSRPTVSV
-732 GDASASEG
+732 GDASAAEG

-790 GETVKTVNVAVTGDT
+790 GETVKTVSVAVTGDT
-805 MIELDEQFTLNL
+805 MVELDEQFTLNL

-845 PPAVSIADLT
+845 PPAVSIADLA

-921 DAAAEPNETFTVTL
+921 DAAAEQHETFTVTL
-935 SSPVGATLADGSAI
+935 SSPVGATLADGSAT

-958 TTMPGLNSG
+958 TTVPGLNSG

-995 IAQSRGASLVTLGF
+995 IAQGRGASLVTLGF

-1052 MISFGGASGTSLA
+1052 MISLGGASGTSLA

-1100 AAVADAASIALRS
+1100 SAVADAASIALRS
-1113 QALALLQ
+1113 QALALMQ

-1149 AVDAG
+1149 AVSAG
-1154 VTLDGVNVMAM
+1154 VKLDGVNVMAM

-1231 ADAQALEEFA
+1231 ADAQALEDFA

-1298 LSISDASVVEGDGG
+1298 LSISDAAVVEGDGG

-1337 NGTATAGVDYTAGS
+1337 NGTATAGVDYTAGN
-1351 GVVTFAPGVTS
+1351 GTITFAPGVLS
-1362 QMVHVTVTGDT
+1362 QQISVTVTGD
-1373 AVEGNET
+1373 AVVEGDET

-1444 WTVEFDTPAQI
+1444 WTVEFDTPA
-1455 SNIWNA
+1455 
-1461 EIVSHVGQHYVVRNA
+1461 R
-1476 SWNAKVAA
+1476 
-1484 GQSVEF
+1484 
-1490 GFQAAPGG
+1490 
-1498 GSSAVTGF
+1498 
-1506 KVNGSST
+1506 
-1513 GGPAP
+1513 
-1518 VVPKVSVADA
+1518 
-1528 SVVEGNSGTTQ
+1528 
-1539 LTFTVTLDAASD
+1539 
-1551 EAVSVG
+1551 
-1557 YVTSNGTA
+1557 
-1565 TAGVDYTAAD
+1565 
-1575 GTITFAPGV
+1575 
-1584 LSQQI
+1584 
-1589 SVTVTGDTAVEGNET
+1589 
-1604 FTVSLSNPS
+1604 
-1613 GATIADGSAVGTIT
+1613 
-1627 NDDVAPTPTPGA
+1627 
-1639 SSVTYVVSDDW
+1639 
-1650 GSGFVAG
+1650 
-1657 VKVTAGSAFDGWT
+1657 
-1670 VEFDTPAQIS
+1670 IS

-1746 VSVADASVVEGNSG
+1746 VSVADASVAEGDSG

-1794 YTAADGTIT
+1794 YTAGNGTIT

-1832 LSSPSGVT
+1832 LSSPSGAT
-1840 VADGSATGTI
+1840 IADGAATGTI
-1850 VNDDVINP
+1850 LNDDVINP

-2130 ADFGDA
+2130 TDFGDA

-2195 GTEDMSWTF
+2195 GTQDMSWTF

-2213 TGGILADDWNTVNA
+2213 TGGILADDWNTVNE

-2241 EGTSGVLANFVVTL
+2241 ENTSGVLANFVVTL

-2261 TVTVQYATSNGTA
+2261 TVTVRYATSNGTA

-2279 YVAATGTL
+2279 YVATTGTL

-2308 EGTESFLVTLSSPTG
+2308 EGAESFLVTLSSPTG

-2328 GTGTGTITDAT
+2328 GIGTGTITDGT

>member
-1 MATADP
+1 MGYGRFVGRVGVLAVALGIGLAGPAVATADP

-14 GAGPDNASTEA
+14 GAGPDNATTGA
-25 ARTGAAAE
+25 AKTGAAAE

-38 DDSNS
+38 DASNS
-43 DADPA
+43 DVSDTDPA
-48 GAGDTAL
+48 GAGDAAP
-55 DDAEQDDVDAA
+55 DDAEQDEVDAA

-73 DEMVDDEQNDELEA
+73 DEMTGEEAADSEA
-87 VAAEEDGV
+87 VTAEEAEGV
-95 VVADGAADPAG
+95 LTGGAADTAG
-106 SDDDAADPDD
+106 SDDDPADPDGAPVE
-116 TSDVGA
+116 VGA
-122 EGQVSPGVDLD
+122 EGQVSPGVDLN
-133 SPVGDVESN
+133 SAVGDVESN
-142 GAAAADPA
+142 GAAAADPTA
-150 DGSAG
+150 GSAG
-155 SAYGSPPAEEAPA
+155 SGYGSQPAEEAP
-168 ESEPDAQTASE
+168 ESEPDTQAAAELQA
-179 PQSEPA
+179 EPA
-185 PTDAAVGSDGG
+185 PTDAAVGSDDG
-196 QPATTARSAATALR
+196 QPATAARSTATALR
-210 QQSTPDAATTVVD
+210 QQSAPDTTTVVD
-223 TDDASVDPAPQTAT
+223 THDASADLAPQSAT

-252 IGPSAGDT
+252 IGPSASDT
-260 GVPLPTFE
+260 GVPLPSFE

-288 GPNAAPV
+288 GPSAAPA

-356 FVIRVR
+356 FVVRVR

-382 TVSAAEAGGGETSAA
+382 TVSAAEAGSAETSAA
-397 AAPTAMLLAAAQATS
+397 AVPTAMLLVAAQGTS

-463 SGETAIVQGV
+463 SGETAIIQGV

-514 RSHEVGQIDRVAF
+514 RSHEIGQIDRVAF

-567 QGVTTS
+567 QGVSTA

-662 FKAHEFAVDEVSGS
+662 FKAHEFTVDEVSGS

-724 VSSPTVSV
+724 VSRPTVSV
-732 GDASASEG
+732 GDASAAEG

-790 GETVKTVNVAVTGDT
+790 GETVKTVSVAVTGDT
-805 MIELDEQFTLNL
+805 MVELDEQFTLNL

-845 PPAVSIADLT
+845 PPAVSIADLA

-921 DAAAEPNETFTVTL
+921 DAAAEQHETFTVTL
-935 SSPVGATLADGSAI
+935 SSPVGATLADGSAT

-958 TTMPGLNSG
+958 TTVPGLNSG

-995 IAQSRGASLVTLGF
+995 IAQGRGASLVTLGF

-1052 MISFGGASGTSLA
+1052 MISLGGASGTSLA

-1100 AAVADAASIALRS
+1100 SAVADAASIALRS
-1113 QALALLQ
+1113 QALALMQ

-1149 AVDAG
+1149 AVSAG
-1154 VTLDGVNVMAM
+1154 VKLDGVNVMAM

-1231 ADAQALEEFA
+1231 ADAQALEDFA

-1298 LSISDASVVEGDGG
+1298 LSISDAAVVEGDGG

-1337 NGTATAGVDYTAGS
+1337 NGTATAGVDYTAAS

-1362 QMVHVTVTGDT
+1362 QMVHVMVAGDA
-1373 AVEGNET
+1373 AVEGDET

-1444 WTVEFDTPAQI
+1444 WTVEFDTPA
-1455 SNIWNA
+1455 
-1461 EIVSHVGQHYVVRNA
+1461 R
-1476 SWNAKVAA
+1476 
-1484 GQSVEF
+1484 
-1490 GFQAAPGG
+1490 
-1498 GSSAVTGF
+1498 
-1506 KVNGSST
+1506 
-1513 GGPAP
+1513 
-1518 VVPKVSVADA
+1518 
-1528 SVVEGNSGTTQ
+1528 
-1539 LTFTVTLDAASD
+1539 
-1551 EAVSVG
+1551 
-1557 YVTSNGTA
+1557 
-1565 TAGVDYTAAD
+1565 
-1575 GTITFAPGV
+1575 
-1584 LSQQI
+1584 
-1589 SVTVTGDTAVEGNET
+1589 
-1604 FTVSLSNPS
+1604 
-1613 GATIADGSAVGTIT
+1613 
-1627 NDDVAPTPTPGA
+1627 
-1639 SSVTYVVSDDW
+1639 
-1650 GSGFVAG
+1650 
-1657 VKVTAGSAFDGWT
+1657 
-1670 VEFDTPAQIS
+1670 IS

-1746 VSVADASVVEGNSG
+1746 VSVADASVAEGDSG

-1794 YTAADGTIT
+1794 YTAGNGTIT

-1832 LSSPSGVT
+1832 LSSPSGAT
-1840 VADGSATGTI
+1840 IADGAATGTI
-1850 VNDDVINP
+1850 LNDDVINP

-2082 SYEGQHYWWGGNL
+2082 TYEGQHYWWGGNL

-2130 ADFGDA
+2130 TDFGDA

-2195 GTEDMSWTF
+2195 GTQDMSWTF

-2213 TGGILADDWNTVNA
+2213 TGGILADDWNTVNE

-2241 EGTSGVLANFVVTL
+2241 ENTSGVLANFVVTL

-2261 TVTVQYATSNGTA
+2261 TVTVRYATSNGTA

-2279 YVAATGTL
+2279 YVATTGTL

-2308 EGTESFLVTLSSPTG
+2308 EGAESFLVTLSSPTG

-2328 GTGTGTITDAT
+2328 GIGTGTITDGT

>member
-1 MATADP
+1 MGYGRFVGRVGVLAVALGIGLAGPAVATADP

-14 GAGPDNASTEA
+14 GAGPDNATTGA
-25 ARTGAAAE
+25 AKTGAAAE

-38 DDSNS
+38 DASNS
-43 DADPA
+43 DVSDTDPA
-48 GAGDTAL
+48 GAGDAAP
-55 DDAEQDDVDAA
+55 DDAEQDEVDAA

-73 DEMVDDEQNDELEA
+73 DEMTDEEAADSEA
-87 VAAEEDGV
+87 VTAEEAEGV
-95 VVADGAADPAG
+95 LTGGAADTAG
-106 SDDDAADPDD
+106 SDDDPADPDGAPVE
-116 TSDVGA
+116 VGA
-122 EGQVSPGVDLD
+122 EGQVSPGVDLN
-133 SPVGDVESN
+133 SAVGDVESN
-142 GAAAADPA
+142 GAAAADPTA
-150 DGSAG
+150 GSAG
-155 SAYGSPPAEEAPA
+155 SGYGSQPAEEAP
-168 ESEPDAQTASE
+168 ESEPDTQTAAE
-179 PQSEPA
+179 LQAEPA
-185 PTDAAVGSDGG
+185 PTDAAVGSDDG
-196 QPATTARSAATALR
+196 QPATAARSTATALR
-210 QQSTPDAATTVVD
+210 QQSAPDTTTVVD
-223 TDDASVDPAPQTAT
+223 THDASADPAPQSAT

-252 IGPSAGDT
+252 IGPSASDT
-260 GVPLPTFE
+260 GVPLPSFE

-288 GPNAAPV
+288 GPSAAPA

-356 FVIRVR
+356 FVVRVR

-382 TVSAAEAGGGETSAA
+382 TVSAAEAGSAETSAA
-397 AAPTAMLLAAAQATS
+397 AVPTAMLLVAAQGTS

-463 SGETAIVQGV
+463 SGETAIIQGV

-514 RSHEVGQIDRVAF
+514 RSHEIGQIDRVAF

-567 QGVTTS
+567 QGVSTA

-662 FKAHEFAVDEVSGS
+662 FKAHEFTVDEVSGS

-724 VSSPTVSV
+724 VSRPTVSV
-732 GDASASEG
+732 GDASAAEG

-790 GETVKTVNVAVTGDT
+790 GETVKTVSVAVTGDT
-805 MIELDEQFTLNL
+805 MVELDEQFTLNL

-845 PPAVSIADLT
+845 PPAVSIADLA

-921 DAAAEPNETFTVTL
+921 DAAAEQHETFTVTL
-935 SSPVGATLADGSAI
+935 SSPVGATLADGSAT

-958 TTMPGLNSG
+958 TTVPGLNSG

-995 IAQSRGASLVTLGF
+995 IAQGRGASLVTLGF

-1052 MISFGGASGTSLA
+1052 MISLGGASGTSLA

-1100 AAVADAASIALRS
+1100 SAVADAASIALRS
-1113 QALALLQ
+1113 QALALMQ

-1149 AVDAG
+1149 AVSAG
-1154 VTLDGVNVMAM
+1154 VKLDGVNVMAM

-1231 ADAQALEEFA
+1231 ADAQALEDFA

-1298 LSISDASVVEGDGG
+1298 LSISDAAVVEGDGG

-1337 NGTATAGVDYTAGS
+1337 NGTATAGVDYTAGN
-1351 GVVTFAPGVTS
+1351 GTITFAPGVLS
-1362 QMVHVTVTGDT
+1362 QQISVTVAGDA
-1373 AVEGNET
+1373 AVEGDET

-1444 WTVEFDTPAQI
+1444 WTVEFDTPA
-1455 SNIWNA
+1455 
-1461 EIVSHVGQHYVVRNA
+1461 R
-1476 SWNAKVAA
+1476 
-1484 GQSVEF
+1484 
-1490 GFQAAPGG
+1490 
-1498 GSSAVTGF
+1498 
-1506 KVNGSST
+1506 
-1513 GGPAP
+1513 
-1518 VVPKVSVADA
+1518 
-1528 SVVEGNSGTTQ
+1528 
-1539 LTFTVTLDAASD
+1539 
-1551 EAVSVG
+1551 
-1557 YVTSNGTA
+1557 
-1565 TAGVDYTAAD
+1565 
-1575 GTITFAPGV
+1575 
-1584 LSQQI
+1584 
-1589 SVTVTGDTAVEGNET
+1589 
-1604 FTVSLSNPS
+1604 
-1613 GATIADGSAVGTIT
+1613 
-1627 NDDVAPTPTPGA
+1627 
-1639 SSVTYVVSDDW
+1639 
-1650 GSGFVAG
+1650 
-1657 VKVTAGSAFDGWT
+1657 
-1670 VEFDTPAQIS
+1670 IS

-1746 VSVADASVVEGNSG
+1746 VSVADASVAEGDSG

-1794 YTAADGTIT
+1794 YTAGNGTIT

-1832 LSSPSGVT
+1832 LSSPSGAT
-1840 VADGSATGTI
+1840 IADGAATGTI
-1850 VNDDVINP
+1850 LNDDVINP

-2029 DDPTV
+2029 GDPTV

-2040 NEPHNGTWGGGGA
+2040 NEPHNGTWGGEGA

-2130 ADFGDA
+2130 TDFGDA

-2195 GTEDMSWTF
+2195 GTQDMSWTF

-2213 TGGILADDWNTVNA
+2213 TGGILADDWNTVNE

-2241 EGTSGVLANFVVTL
+2241 ENTSGVLANFVVTL

-2279 YVAATGTL
+2279 YVATTGTL

-2308 EGTESFLVTLSSPTG
+2308 EGAESFLVTLSSPTG

-2328 GTGTGTITDAT
+2328 GIGTGTITDGT

>member
-1 MATADP
+1 MGYGRFVGRVGVLAVALGIGLAGPAVATADP

-14 GAGPDNASTEA
+14 GAGPDNATTGPA
-25 ARTGAAAE
+25 KTGAAAE

-43 DADPA
+43 DTDPA
-48 GAGDTAL
+48 GAGDAAL
-55 DDAEQDDVDAA
+55 DDAEQDEVDAA
-66 DAVADEL
+66 DAIADEL
-73 DEMVDDEQNDELEA
+73 DEMTDEEA
-87 VAAEEDGV
+87 VESEAVTAEEAEGV
-95 VVADGAADPAG
+95 LAGGAADTAG
-106 SDDDAADPDD
+106 SDDDVADPDGAPV
-116 TSDVGA
+116 DVGT

-133 SPVGDVESN
+133 SPAGDVESD
-142 GAAAADPA
+142 GAAAVPTA
-150 DGSAG
+150 GTAG
-155 SAYGSPPAEEAPA
+155 SGYGSQPAEQGPA
-168 ESEPDAQTASE
+168 ESEVDTQTASE
-179 PQSEPA
+179 LQPEPDL
-185 PTDAAVGSDGG
+185 TDAAAGGDGD
-196 QPATTARSAATALR
+196 QPATAARSTVTALR
-210 QQSTPDAATTVVD
+210 QQAAPEATTVVD
-223 TDDASVDPAPQTAT
+223 TLDASVDPAPQSVT

-260 GVPLPTFE
+260 GVPLPSFE

-288 GPNAAPV
+288 GPSAAPV
-295 LTGQAGPGV
+295 LTGQAGAGV

-316 DPLRYSVVQAPGQG
+316 DPLRYSVVQAPGLG
-330 AVTVD
+330 VVTVD

-356 FVIRVR
+356 FVVRVR

-382 TVSAAEAGGGETSAA
+382 TVAAAEADSGESSAA

-463 SGETAIVQGV
+463 SGETAIIQGV

-495 SGALAWEHGVTAAP
+495 SGALAWEHGVPAAP

-567 QGVTTS
+567 QGVTTA
-573 QLTATNFVFHNAQVR
+573 QLTATNFIFHNAQVR

-641 QYGTHTTLDF
+641 QYGTHTTLEF

-662 FKAHEFAVDEVSGS
+662 FKAHEFTVDEVSGS

-687 YTLTGVGLGELQM
+687 YTLTGVGLGELEM

-715 TLISNAAPP
+715 TLISHAAPP
-724 VSSPTVSV
+724 VSRPTVSV
-732 GDASASEG
+732 GDASAAEG

-752 LSEPAGQPVTVSYST
+752 LSEPAGEPVTVSYST

-805 MIELDEQFTLNL
+805 MVELDEQFTLNL

-921 DAAAEPNETFTVTL
+921 DAAAESNETFTVTL

-958 TTMPGLNSG
+958 TTVPGLNSG

-995 IAQSRGASLVTLGF
+995 IAQGRGASLVTLGF

-1052 MISFGGASGTSLA
+1052 MISLGGASGTSLA

-1083 AVAQTYSLHR
+1083 AVAQTYSLNR

-1113 QALALLQ
+1113 QALALMQ

-1137 GLTADGLNVVRS
+1137 GLTSDGLNVVRS
-1149 AVDAG
+1149 AVSAG
-1154 VTLDGVNVMAM
+1154 VELDGVNVMAM

-1191 STYAQLSALYGEFG
+1191 STYAQLAALYGEFG

-1231 ADAQALEEFA
+1231 ADAQALEDFA

-1293 DALPT
+1293 DTLPT
-1298 LSISDASVVEGDGG
+1298 LSISDAAVVEGDGG

-1322 SAASDEAVSVGYVTS
+1322 SAASDEVVSVGYVTS
-1337 NGTATAGVDYTAGS
+1337 NGTATAGVDYTAGN
-1351 GVVTFAPGVTS
+1351 GTITFAPGVLS
-1362 QMVHVTVTGDT
+1362 QQISVTVAGDV
-1373 AVEGNET
+1373 AVEGDET

-1444 WTVEFDTPAQI
+1444 WTVEFDTPA
-1455 SNIWNA
+1455 A
-1461 EIVSHVGQHYVVRNA
+1461 
-1476 SWNAKVAA
+1476 
-1484 GQSVEF
+1484 
-1490 GFQAAPGG
+1490 
-1498 GSSAVTGF
+1498 
-1506 KVNGSST
+1506 
-1513 GGPAP
+1513 
-1518 VVPKVSVADA
+1518 
-1528 SVVEGNSGTTQ
+1528 
-1539 LTFTVTLDAASD
+1539 
-1551 EAVSVG
+1551 
-1557 YVTSNGTA
+1557 
-1565 TAGVDYTAAD
+1565 
-1575 GTITFAPGV
+1575 
-1584 LSQQI
+1584 
-1589 SVTVTGDTAVEGNET
+1589 
-1604 FTVSLSNPS
+1604 
-1613 GATIADGSAVGTIT
+1613 
-1627 NDDVAPTPTPGA
+1627 
-1639 SSVTYVVSDDW
+1639 
-1650 GSGFVAG
+1650 
-1657 VKVTAGSAFDGWT
+1657 
-1670 VEFDTPAQIS
+1670 IS

-1760 TTQLTFTVT
+1760 TTHLTFTVT

-1794 YTAADGTIT
+1794 YTAGNGTIT

-2029 DDPTV
+2029 GDPTV

-2082 SYEGQHYWWGGNL
+2082 TYEGQHYWWGGNL

-2195 GTEDMSWTF
+2195 GTQDMSWTF

-2213 TGGILADDWNTVNA
+2213 TGGILADDWNTVNE

-2241 EGTSGVLANFVVTL
+2241 EDTSGVLANFVVTL

-2279 YVAATGTL
+2279 YVATTGTL

-2308 EGTESFLVTLSSPTG
+2308 EGSESFLVTLSSPTG

>member
-1 MATADP
+1 MGYGRFVGRVGVLAVALGIGLAGPAVATADP

-14 GAGPDNASTEA
+14 GAGPDNATTGA
-25 ARTGAAAE
+25 AKTGAAAE

-38 DDSNS
+38 DASNS
-43 DADPA
+43 DVSDTDPA
-48 GAGDTAL
+48 GAGDAAP
-55 DDAEQDDVDAA
+55 DDAEQDEVDAA

-73 DEMVDDEQNDELEA
+73 DEMTGEEAADSEA
-87 VAAEEDGV
+87 VTAEEAEGV
-95 VVADGAADPAG
+95 LTGGAADTAG
-106 SDDDAADPDD
+106 SDDDPADPDGAPVE
-116 TSDVGA
+116 VGA
-122 EGQVSPGVDLD
+122 EGQVSPGVDLN
-133 SPVGDVESN
+133 SAVGDVESN
-142 GAAAADPA
+142 GAAAADPTA
-150 DGSAG
+150 GSAG
-155 SAYGSPPAEEAPA
+155 SGYGSQPAEEAP
-168 ESEPDAQTASE
+168 ESEPDTQAAAELQA
-179 PQSEPA
+179 EPA
-185 PTDAAVGSDGG
+185 PTDAAVGSDDG
-196 QPATTARSAATALR
+196 QPATAARSTATALR
-210 QQSTPDAATTVVD
+210 QQSAPDTTTVVD
-223 TDDASVDPAPQTAT
+223 THDASADLAPQSAT

-252 IGPSAGDT
+252 IGPSASDT
-260 GVPLPTFE
+260 GVPLPSFE

-288 GPNAAPV
+288 GPSAAPA

-356 FVIRVR
+356 FVVRVR

-382 TVSAAEAGGGETSAA
+382 TVSAAEAGSAETSAA
-397 AAPTAMLLAAAQATS
+397 AVPTAMLLVAAQGTS

-463 SGETAIVQGV
+463 SGETAIIQGV

-514 RSHEVGQIDRVAF
+514 RSHEIGQIDRVAF

-567 QGVTTS
+567 QGVSTA

-662 FKAHEFAVDEVSGS
+662 FKAHEFTVDEVSGS

-724 VSSPTVSV
+724 VSRPTVSV
-732 GDASASEG
+732 GDASAAEG

-790 GETVKTVNVAVTGDT
+790 GETVKTVSVAVTGDT
-805 MIELDEQFTLNL
+805 MVELDEQFTLNL

-845 PPAVSIADLT
+845 PPAVSIADLA

-921 DAAAEPNETFTVTL
+921 DAAAEQHETFTVTL
-935 SSPVGATLADGSAI
+935 SSPVGATLADGSAT

-958 TTMPGLNSG
+958 TTVPGLNSG

-995 IAQSRGASLVTLGF
+995 IAQGRGASLVTLGF

-1052 MISFGGASGTSLA
+1052 MISLGGASGTSLA

-1100 AAVADAASIALRS
+1100 SAVADAASIALRS
-1113 QALALLQ
+1113 QALALMQ

-1149 AVDAG
+1149 AVSAG
-1154 VTLDGVNVMAM
+1154 VKLDGVNVMAM

-1231 ADAQALEEFA
+1231 ADAQALEDFA

-1298 LSISDASVVEGDGG
+1298 LSISDAAVVEGDGG

-1337 NGTATAGVDYTAGS
+1337 NGTATAGVDYTAAS

-1362 QMVHVTVTGDT
+1362 QMVHVMVAGD
-1373 AVEGNET
+1373 AVVEGDET

-1444 WTVEFDTPAQI
+1444 WTVEFDTPA
-1455 SNIWNA
+1455 
-1461 EIVSHVGQHYVVRNA
+1461 R
-1476 SWNAKVAA
+1476 
-1484 GQSVEF
+1484 
-1490 GFQAAPGG
+1490 
-1498 GSSAVTGF
+1498 
-1506 KVNGSST
+1506 
-1513 GGPAP
+1513 
-1518 VVPKVSVADA
+1518 
-1528 SVVEGNSGTTQ
+1528 
-1539 LTFTVTLDAASD
+1539 
-1551 EAVSVG
+1551 
-1557 YVTSNGTA
+1557 
-1565 TAGVDYTAAD
+1565 
-1575 GTITFAPGV
+1575 
-1584 LSQQI
+1584 
-1589 SVTVTGDTAVEGNET
+1589 
-1604 FTVSLSNPS
+1604 
-1613 GATIADGSAVGTIT
+1613 
-1627 NDDVAPTPTPGA
+1627 
-1639 SSVTYVVSDDW
+1639 
-1650 GSGFVAG
+1650 
-1657 VKVTAGSAFDGWT
+1657 
-1670 VEFDTPAQIS
+1670 IS

-1746 VSVADASVVEGNSG
+1746 VSVADASVAEGDSG

-1794 YTAADGTIT
+1794 YTAGNGTIT

-1832 LSSPSGVT
+1832 LSSPSGAT
-1840 VADGSATGTI
+1840 IADGAATGTI
-1850 VNDDVINP
+1850 LNDDVINP

-2130 ADFGDA
+2130 TDFGDA

-2195 GTEDMSWTF
+2195 GTQDMSWTF

-2213 TGGILADDWNTVNA
+2213 TGGILADDWNTVNE

-2241 EGTSGVLANFVVTL
+2241 ENTSGVLANFVVTL

-2261 TVTVQYATSNGTA
+2261 TVTVRYATSNGTA

-2279 YVAATGTL
+2279 YVATTGTL

-2308 EGTESFLVTLSSPTG
+2308 EGAESFLVTLSSPTG

-2328 GTGTGTITDAT
+2328 GIGTGTITDGT

>member
-1 MATADP
+1 MGYGRFVGRVGVLAVALGIGLAGPAVATADP

-14 GAGPDNASTEA
+14 GAGPDNATTGA
-25 ARTGAAAE
+25 AKTGAAAE

-38 DDSNS
+38 DASNS
-43 DADPA
+43 DVSDTDPA
-48 GAGDTAL
+48 GAGDAAP
-55 DDAEQDDVDAA
+55 DDAEQDEVDAA

-73 DEMVDDEQNDELEA
+73 DEMTGEEAADSEA
-87 VAAEEDGV
+87 VTAEEAEGV
-95 VVADGAADPAG
+95 LTGGAADTAG
-106 SDDDAADPDD
+106 SDDDPADPDGAPVE
-116 TSDVGA
+116 VGA
-122 EGQVSPGVDLD
+122 EGQVSPGVDLN
-133 SPVGDVESN
+133 SAVGDVESN
-142 GAAAADPA
+142 GAAAADPTA
-150 DGSAG
+150 GSAG
-155 SAYGSPPAEEAPA
+155 SGYGSQPAEEAP
-168 ESEPDAQTASE
+168 ESEPDTQAAAELQA
-179 PQSEPA
+179 EPA
-185 PTDAAVGSDGG
+185 PTDAAVGSDDG
-196 QPATTARSAATALR
+196 QPATAARSTATALR
-210 QQSTPDAATTVVD
+210 QQSAPDTTTVVD
-223 TDDASVDPAPQTAT
+223 THDASADLAPQSAT

-252 IGPSAGDT
+252 IGPSASDT
-260 GVPLPTFE
+260 GVPLPSFE

-288 GPNAAPV
+288 GPSAAPA

-356 FVIRVR
+356 FVVRVR

-382 TVSAAEAGGGETSAA
+382 TVSAAEAGSAETSAA
-397 AAPTAMLLAAAQATS
+397 AVPTAMLLVAAQGTS

-463 SGETAIVQGV
+463 SGETAIIQGV

-514 RSHEVGQIDRVAF
+514 RSHEIGQIDRVAF

-567 QGVTTS
+567 QGVSTA

-662 FKAHEFAVDEVSGS
+662 FKAHEFTVDEVSGS

-687 YTLTGVGLGELQM
+687 YTLTGVGLGELEM

-724 VSSPTVSV
+724 VSRPTVSV
-732 GDASASEG
+732 GDASAAEG

-790 GETVKTVNVAVTGDT
+790 GETVKTVSVAVTGDT
-805 MIELDEQFTLNL
+805 MVELDEQFTLNL

-845 PPAVSIADLT
+845 PPAVSIADLA

-921 DAAAEPNETFTVTL
+921 DAAAEQHETFTVTL
-935 SSPVGATLADGSAI
+935 SSPVGATLADGSAT

-958 TTMPGLNSG
+958 TTVPGLNSG

-995 IAQSRGASLVTLGF
+995 IAQGRGASLVTLGF

-1052 MISFGGASGTSLA
+1052 MISLGGASGTSLA

-1100 AAVADAASIALRS
+1100 SAVADAASIALRS
-1113 QALALLQ
+1113 QALALMQ

-1149 AVDAG
+1149 AVSAG
-1154 VTLDGVNVMAM
+1154 VKLDGVNVMAM

-1191 STYAQLSALYGEFG
+1191 STYAQLAALYGEFG

-1231 ADAQALEEFA
+1231 ADAQALEDFA

-1298 LSISDASVVEGDGG
+1298 LSISDAAVVEGDGG

-1337 NGTATAGVDYTAGS
+1337 NGTATAGVDYTAAS

-1362 QMVHVTVTGDT
+1362 QMVHVMVAGD
-1373 AVEGNET
+1373 AVVEGDET

-1444 WTVEFDTPAQI
+1444 WTVEFDTPA
-1455 SNIWNA
+1455 
-1461 EIVSHVGQHYVVRNA
+1461 R
-1476 SWNAKVAA
+1476 
-1484 GQSVEF
+1484 
-1490 GFQAAPGG
+1490 
-1498 GSSAVTGF
+1498 
-1506 KVNGSST
+1506 
-1513 GGPAP
+1513 
-1518 VVPKVSVADA
+1518 
-1528 SVVEGNSGTTQ
+1528 
-1539 LTFTVTLDAASD
+1539 
-1551 EAVSVG
+1551 
-1557 YVTSNGTA
+1557 
-1565 TAGVDYTAAD
+1565 
-1575 GTITFAPGV
+1575 
-1584 LSQQI
+1584 
-1589 SVTVTGDTAVEGNET
+1589 
-1604 FTVSLSNPS
+1604 
-1613 GATIADGSAVGTIT
+1613 
-1627 NDDVAPTPTPGA
+1627 
-1639 SSVTYVVSDDW
+1639 
-1650 GSGFVAG
+1650 
-1657 VKVTAGSAFDGWT
+1657 
-1670 VEFDTPAQIS
+1670 IS

-1746 VSVADASVVEGNSG
+1746 VSVADASVAEGDSG

-1794 YTAADGTIT
+1794 YTAGNGTIT

-1832 LSSPSGVT
+1832 LSSPSGAT
-1840 VADGSATGTI
+1840 IADGAATGTI
-1850 VNDDVINP
+1850 LNDDVINP

-2029 DDPTV
+2029 GDPTV

-2130 ADFGDA
+2130 TDFGDA

-2195 GTEDMSWTF
+2195 GTQDMSWTF

-2213 TGGILADDWNTVNA
+2213 TGGILADDWNTVNE

-2241 EGTSGVLANFVVTL
+2241 ENTSGVLANFVVTL

-2261 TVTVQYATSNGTA
+2261 TVTVRYATSNGTA

-2279 YVAATGTL
+2279 YVATTGTL

-2308 EGTESFLVTLSSPTG
+2308 EGAESFLVTLSSPTG

-2328 GTGTGTITDAT
+2328 GIGTGTITDGT

>member
-1 MATADP
+1 MGYGRFVGRVGVLAVALGIGLAGPAVATADP

-14 GAGPDNASTEA
+14 GAGPDNATTGA
-25 ARTGAAAE
+25 AKTGAAAE

-38 DDSNS
+38 DASNS
-43 DADPA
+43 DVSDTDPA
-48 GAGDTAL
+48 GAGDAAP
-55 DDAEQDDVDAA
+55 DDAEQDEVDAA

-73 DEMVDDEQNDELEA
+73 DEMTGEEAADSEA
-87 VAAEEDGV
+87 VTAEEAEGV
-95 VVADGAADPAG
+95 LTGGAADTAG
-106 SDDDAADPDD
+106 SDDDPADPDGAPVE
-116 TSDVGA
+116 VGA
-122 EGQVSPGVDLD
+122 EGQVSPGVDLN
-133 SPVGDVESN
+133 SAVGDVESN
-142 GAAAADPA
+142 GAAAADPTA
-150 DGSAG
+150 GSAG
-155 SAYGSPPAEEAPA
+155 SGYGSQPAEEAP
-168 ESEPDAQTASE
+168 ESEPDTQAAAELQA
-179 PQSEPA
+179 EPA
-185 PTDAAVGSDGG
+185 PTDAAVGSDDG
-196 QPATTARSAATALR
+196 QPATAARSTATALR
-210 QQSTPDAATTVVD
+210 QQSAPDTTTVVD
-223 TDDASVDPAPQTAT
+223 THDASADLAPQSAT

-252 IGPSAGDT
+252 IGPSASDT
-260 GVPLPTFE
+260 GVPLPSFE

-288 GPNAAPV
+288 GPSAAPA

-356 FVIRVR
+356 FVVRVR

-382 TVSAAEAGGGETSAA
+382 TVSAAEAGSAETSAA
-397 AAPTAMLLAAAQATS
+397 AVPTAMLLVAAQGTS

-463 SGETAIVQGV
+463 SGETAIIQGV

-514 RSHEVGQIDRVAF
+514 RSHEIGQIDRVAF

-567 QGVTTS
+567 QGVSTA

-662 FKAHEFAVDEVSGS
+662 FKAHEFTVDEVSGS

-724 VSSPTVSV
+724 VSRPTVSV
-732 GDASASEG
+732 GDASAAEG

-790 GETVKTVNVAVTGDT
+790 GETVKTVSVAVTGDT
-805 MIELDEQFTLNL
+805 MVELDEQFTLNL

-845 PPAVSIADLT
+845 PPAVSIADLA

-921 DAAAEPNETFTVTL
+921 DAAAEQHETFTVTL
-935 SSPVGATLADGSAI
+935 SSPVGATLADGSAT

-958 TTMPGLNSG
+958 TTVPGLNSG

-995 IAQSRGASLVTLGF
+995 IAQGRGASLVTLGF

-1052 MISFGGASGTSLA
+1052 MISLGGASGTSLA

-1100 AAVADAASIALRS
+1100 SAVADAASIALRS
-1113 QALALLQ
+1113 QALALMQ

-1149 AVDAG
+1149 AVSAG
-1154 VTLDGVNVMAM
+1154 VKLDGVNVMAM

-1231 ADAQALEEFA
+1231 ADAQALEDFA

-1298 LSISDASVVEGDGG
+1298 LSISDAAVVEGDGG

-1351 GVVTFAPGVTS
+1351 GVVSFAPGVTS
-1362 QMVHVTVTGDT
+1362 QMVHVMVAGD
-1373 AVEGNET
+1373 AVVEGDET

-1444 WTVEFDTPAQI
+1444 WTVEFDTPA
-1455 SNIWNA
+1455 
-1461 EIVSHVGQHYVVRNA
+1461 R
-1476 SWNAKVAA
+1476 
-1484 GQSVEF
+1484 
-1490 GFQAAPGG
+1490 
-1498 GSSAVTGF
+1498 
-1506 KVNGSST
+1506 
-1513 GGPAP
+1513 
-1518 VVPKVSVADA
+1518 
-1528 SVVEGNSGTTQ
+1528 
-1539 LTFTVTLDAASD
+1539 
-1551 EAVSVG
+1551 
-1557 YVTSNGTA
+1557 
-1565 TAGVDYTAAD
+1565 
-1575 GTITFAPGV
+1575 
-1584 LSQQI
+1584 
-1589 SVTVTGDTAVEGNET
+1589 
-1604 FTVSLSNPS
+1604 
-1613 GATIADGSAVGTIT
+1613 
-1627 NDDVAPTPTPGA
+1627 
-1639 SSVTYVVSDDW
+1639 
-1650 GSGFVAG
+1650 
-1657 VKVTAGSAFDGWT
+1657 
-1670 VEFDTPAQIS
+1670 IS

-1746 VSVADASVVEGNSG
+1746 VSVADASVVEGDSG

-1769 LDAASDEAVSVGY
+1769 LDTASDEAVSVGY

-1794 YTAADGTIT
+1794 YTAGNGTIT

-1832 LSSPSGVT
+1832 LSSPSGAT
-1840 VADGSATGTI
+1840 IADGAATGTI
-1850 VNDDVINP
+1850 LNDDVINP

-2130 ADFGDA
+2130 TDFGDA

-2195 GTEDMSWTF
+2195 GTQDMSWTF

-2213 TGGILADDWNTVNA
+2213 TGGILADDWNTVNE

-2241 EGTSGVLANFVVTL
+2241 ENTSGVLANFVVTL

-2261 TVTVQYATSNGTA
+2261 TVTVRYATSNGTA

-2279 YVAATGTL
+2279 YVATTGTL

-2308 EGTESFLVTLSSPTG
+2308 EGAESFLVTLSSPTG

-2328 GTGTGTITDAT
+2328 GIGTGTITDGT

>member
-1 MATADP
+1 MGYGRFVGRVGVLAVALGIGLAGPAVATADP

-14 GAGPDNASTEA
+14 GAGPDNATTGA
-25 ARTGAAAE
+25 AKTGAAAE

-43 DADPA
+43 DTDPA
-48 GAGDTAL
+48 GAGDAAL
-55 DDAEQDDVDAA
+55 DDAEQDEVDAA
-66 DAVADEL
+66 DAIADEL
-73 DEMVDDEQNDELEA
+73 DEMTEEEA
-87 VAAEEDGV
+87 VESEAVTAEEEEGV
-95 VVADGAADPAG
+95 LAGGAADTAG
-106 SDDDAADPDD
+106 SDDDVADPDGAPV
-116 TSDVGA
+116 DVGT

-133 SPVGDVESN
+133 SPVGDVESD
-142 GAAAADPA
+142 GAAAVPTADT
-150 DGSAG
+150 AG
-155 SAYGSPPAEEAPA
+155 SGYGSQPAEQGPA
-168 ESEPDAQTASE
+168 ESEVDTQTASE
-179 PQSEPA
+179 LQPEPDL
-185 PTDAAVGSDGG
+185 TDAAAGGDGD
-196 QPATTARSAATALR
+196 QPATAARSTVTALR
-210 QQSTPDAATTVVD
+210 QQAAPEATTVVD
-223 TDDASVDPAPQTAT
+223 TLDASVDPAPQSVT

-260 GVPLPTFE
+260 GVPLPSFE

-288 GPNAAPV
+288 GPSAAPA

-316 DPLRYSVVQAPGQG
+316 DPLRYSVVQAPGLG

-356 FVIRVR
+356 FVVRVR

-382 TVSAAEAGGGETSAA
+382 TVAAAEADSGESSAA

-463 SGETAIVQGV
+463 SGETAIIQGV

-567 QGVTTS
+567 QGVTTA
-573 QLTATNFVFHNAQVR
+573 QLTATNFIFHNAQVR

-641 QYGTHTTLDF
+641 QYGTHTTLEF

-662 FKAHEFAVDEVSGS
+662 FKAHEFTVDEVSGS

-687 YTLTGVGLGELQM
+687 YTLTGVGLGELEM

-715 TLISNAAPP
+715 TLISHAAPP
-724 VSSPTVSV
+724 VSRPTVSV
-732 GDASASEG
+732 GDASAAEG

-752 LSEPAGQPVTVSYST
+752 LSEPAGEPVTVSYST

-805 MIELDEQFTLNL
+805 MVELDEQFTLNL

-921 DAAAEPNETFTVTL
+921 DAAAESNETFTVTL

-958 TTMPGLNSG
+958 TTVPGLNSG

-995 IAQSRGASLVTLGF
+995 IAQGRGASLVTLGF

-1052 MISFGGASGTSLA
+1052 MISLGGASGTSLA

-1083 AVAQTYSLHR
+1083 AVAQTYSLNR

-1113 QALALLQ
+1113 QALALMQ

-1137 GLTADGLNVVRS
+1137 GLTSDGLNVVRS
-1149 AVDAG
+1149 AVSAG
-1154 VTLDGVNVMAM
+1154 VELDGVNVMAM

-1191 STYAQLSALYGEFG
+1191 STYAQLAALYGEFG

-1231 ADAQALEEFA
+1231 ADAQALEDFA

-1293 DALPT
+1293 DTLPT
-1298 LSISDASVVEGDGG
+1298 LSISDAAVVEGDGG

-1337 NGTATAGVDYTAGS
+1337 NGTATAGVDYTAAS

-1362 QMVHVTVTGDT
+1362 QMVHVMVAGDA
-1373 AVEGNET
+1373 AVEGDET

-1444 WTVEFDTPAQI
+1444 WTVEFDTPA
-1455 SNIWNA
+1455 
-1461 EIVSHVGQHYVVRNA
+1461 R
-1476 SWNAKVAA
+1476 
-1484 GQSVEF
+1484 
-1490 GFQAAPGG
+1490 
-1498 GSSAVTGF
+1498 
-1506 KVNGSST
+1506 
-1513 GGPAP
+1513 
-1518 VVPKVSVADA
+1518 
-1528 SVVEGNSGTTQ
+1528 
-1539 LTFTVTLDAASD
+1539 
-1551 EAVSVG
+1551 
-1557 YVTSNGTA
+1557 
-1565 TAGVDYTAAD
+1565 
-1575 GTITFAPGV
+1575 
-1584 LSQQI
+1584 
-1589 SVTVTGDTAVEGNET
+1589 
-1604 FTVSLSNPS
+1604 
-1613 GATIADGSAVGTIT
+1613 
-1627 NDDVAPTPTPGA
+1627 
-1639 SSVTYVVSDDW
+1639 
-1650 GSGFVAG
+1650 
-1657 VKVTAGSAFDGWT
+1657 
-1670 VEFDTPAQIS
+1670 IS

-1746 VSVADASVVEGNSG
+1746 VSVADASVVEGDSG

-1769 LDAASDEAVSVGY
+1769 LDTASDEVVSVGY

-1794 YTAADGTIT
+1794 YTAGNGTIT

-2029 DDPTV
+2029 GDPTV

-2082 SYEGQHYWWGGNL
+2082 TYEGQHYWWGGNL

-2195 GTEDMSWTF
+2195 GTQDMSWTF

-2213 TGGILADDWNTVNA
+2213 TGGILADDWNTVNE

-2241 EGTSGVLANFVVTL
+2241 EDTSGVLANFVVTL

-2279 YVAATGTL
+2279 YVATTGTL

-2308 EGTESFLVTLSSPTG
+2308 EGSESFLVTLSSPTG

>member
-1 MATADP
+1 MGYGRFVGRVGVLAVALGIGLAGPAVATADP

-14 GAGPDNASTEA
+14 GAGPDNATTGPA
-25 ARTGAAAE
+25 KTGAAAE

-43 DADPA
+43 DTDPA
-48 GAGDTAL
+48 GAGDAAL
-55 DDAEQDDVDAA
+55 DDAEQDEVDAA
-66 DAVADEL
+66 DAIADEL
-73 DEMVDDEQNDELEA
+73 DEMTEEEA
-87 VAAEEDGV
+87 VESEAVTAEEEEGV
-95 VVADGAADPAG
+95 LAGGAADTAG
-106 SDDDAADPDD
+106 SDDDVADPDGAPV
-116 TSDVGA
+116 DVGT

-133 SPVGDVESN
+133 SPVGDVESD
-142 GAAAADPA
+142 GAAAVPTADT
-150 DGSAG
+150 AG
-155 SAYGSPPAEEAPA
+155 SGYGSQPAEQGPA
-168 ESEPDAQTASE
+168 ESEVDTQTASE
-179 PQSEPA
+179 LQPEPDL
-185 PTDAAVGSDGG
+185 TDAAAGGDGD
-196 QPATTARSAATALR
+196 QPATAARSTVTALR
-210 QQSTPDAATTVVD
+210 QQAAPEATTVVD
-223 TDDASVDPAPQTAT
+223 TLDASVDPAPQSVT

-260 GVPLPTFE
+260 GVPLPSFE

-288 GPNAAPV
+288 GPSAAPV
-295 LTGQAGPGV
+295 LTGQAGAGV

-316 DPLRYSVVQAPGQG
+316 DPLRYSVVQAPGLG

-356 FVIRVR
+356 FVVRVR

-382 TVSAAEAGGGETSAA
+382 TVAAAEADSGESSAA

-463 SGETAIVQGV
+463 SGETAIIQGV

-495 SGALAWEHGVTAAP
+495 SGALAWEHGVPAAP

-567 QGVTTS
+567 QGVTTA
-573 QLTATNFVFHNAQVR
+573 QLTATNFIFHNAQVR

-609 GVPIAG
+609 AVPIAG

-641 QYGTHTTLDF
+641 QYGTHTTLEF

-662 FKAHEFAVDEVSGS
+662 FKAHEFTVDEVSGS

-687 YTLTGVGLGELQM
+687 YTLTGVGLGELEM

-715 TLISNAAPP
+715 TLISHAAPP
-724 VSSPTVSV
+724 VSRPTVSV
-732 GDASASEG
+732 GDASAAEG

-752 LSEPAGQPVTVSYST
+752 LSEPAGEPVTVSYST

-805 MIELDEQFTLNL
+805 MVELDEQFTLNL

-921 DAAAEPNETFTVTL
+921 DAAAESNETFTVTL

-958 TTMPGLNSG
+958 TTVPGLNSG

-995 IAQSRGASLVTLGF
+995 IAQGRGASLVTLGF

-1052 MISFGGASGTSLA
+1052 MISLGGASGTSLA

-1083 AVAQTYSLHR
+1083 AVAQTYSLNR

-1113 QALALLQ
+1113 QALALMQ

-1137 GLTADGLNVVRS
+1137 GLTSDGLNVVRS
-1149 AVDAG
+1149 AVSAG
-1154 VTLDGVNVMAM
+1154 VELDGVNVMAM

-1191 STYAQLSALYGEFG
+1191 STYAQLAALYGEFG

-1231 ADAQALEEFA
+1231 ADAQALEDFA

-1293 DALPT
+1293 DTLPT
-1298 LSISDASVVEGDGG
+1298 LSISDAAVVEGDGG

-1337 NGTATAGVDYTAGS
+1337 NGTATAGVDYTAG
-1351 GVVTFAPGVTS
+1351 
-1362 QMVHVTVTGDT
+1362 
-1373 AVEGNET
+1373 N
-1380 FTVSLSNPSGATIAD
+1380 
-1395 GSAVG
+1395 
-1400 TITND
+1400 
-1405 DVAPTPTP
+1405 
-1413 GASSVT
+1413 
-1419 YVVSDDWGSGF
+1419 
-1430 VAGVKVTAGSAFDG
+1430 
-1444 WTVEFDTPAQI
+1444 
-1455 SNIWNA
+1455 
-1461 EIVSHVGQHYVVRNA
+1461 
-1476 SWNAKVAA
+1476 
-1484 GQSVEF
+1484 
-1490 GFQAAPGG
+1490 
-1498 GSSAVTGF
+1498 
-1506 KVNGSST
+1506 
-1513 GGPAP
+1513 
-1518 VVPKVSVADA
+1518 
-1528 SVVEGNSGTTQ
+1528 
-1539 LTFTVTLDAASD
+1539 
-1551 EAVSVG
+1551 
-1557 YVTSNGTA
+1557 
-1565 TAGVDYTAAD
+1565 
-1575 GTITFAPGV
+1575 
-1584 LSQQI
+1584 
-1589 SVTVTGDTAVEGNET
+1589 
-1604 FTVSLSNPS
+1604 
-1613 GATIADGSAVGTIT
+1613 
-1627 NDDVAPTPTPGA
+1627 
-1639 SSVTYVVSDDW
+1639 
-1650 GSGFVAG
+1650 
-1657 VKVTAGSAFDGWT
+1657 
-1670 VEFDTPAQIS
+1670 
-1680 NIWNAEIVSHVGQH
+1680 
-1694 YVVRNASW
+1694 
-1702 NAKVAAGQSV
+1702 
-1712 EFGFQAA
+1712 
-1719 PGGGSS
+1719 
-1725 AVTGFVVNGSSTG
+1725 
-1738 GPAPVVPK
+1738 
-1746 VSVADASVVEGNSG
+1746 
-1760 TTQLTFTVT
+1760 
-1769 LDAASDEAVSVGY
+1769 
-1782 VTSNG
+1782 
-1787 TATAGVD
+1787 
-1794 YTAADGTIT
+1794 GTIT

-2029 DDPTV
+2029 GDPTV

-2082 SYEGQHYWWGGNL
+2082 TYEGQHYWWGGNL

-2195 GTEDMSWTF
+2195 GTQDMSWTF

-2213 TGGILADDWNTVNA
+2213 TGGILADDWNTVNE

-2241 EGTSGVLANFVVTL
+2241 EDTSGVLANFVVTL

-2279 YVAATGTL
+2279 YVATTGTL

-2308 EGTESFLVTLSSPTG
+2308 EGSESFLVTLSSPTG

>member
-14 GAGPDNASTEA
+14 GAGPDNATTGPA
-25 ARTGAAAE
+25 KTGAAAE

-43 DADPA
+43 DTDPA
-48 GAGDTAL
+48 GAGDAAL
-55 DDAEQDDVDAA
+55 DDAEQDEVDAA
-66 DAVADEL
+66 DAIADEL
-73 DEMVDDEQNDELEA
+73 DEMTEEEA
-87 VAAEEDGV
+87 VESEAVTAEEEEGV
-95 VVADGAADPAG
+95 LAGGAADTAG
-106 SDDDAADPDD
+106 SDDDVADPDGAPV
-116 TSDVGA
+116 DVGT

-133 SPVGDVESN
+133 SPVGDVESD
-142 GAAAADPA
+142 GAAAVPTADT
-150 DGSAG
+150 AG
-155 SAYGSPPAEEAPA
+155 SGYGSQPAEQGPA
-168 ESEPDAQTASE
+168 ESEVDTQTASE
-179 PQSEPA
+179 LQPEPDL
-185 PTDAAVGSDGG
+185 TDAAAGGDGD
-196 QPATTARSAATALR
+196 QPATAARSTVTALR
-210 QQSTPDAATTVVD
+210 QQAAPEATTVVD
-223 TDDASVDPAPQTAT
+223 TLDASVDPAPQSVT

-260 GVPLPTFE
+260 GVPLPSFE

-288 GPNAAPV
+288 GPSAAPV
-295 LTGQAGPGV
+295 LTGQAGAGV

-316 DPLRYSVVQAPGQG
+316 DPLRYSVVQAPGLG

-356 FVIRVR
+356 FVVRVR

-382 TVSAAEAGGGETSAA
+382 TVAAAEADSGESSAA

-463 SGETAIVQGV
+463 SGETAIIQGV

-514 RSHEVGQIDRVAF
+514 RSHEIGQIDRVAF

-567 QGVTTS
+567 QGVTTA
-573 QLTATNFVFHNAQVR
+573 QLTATNFIFHNAQVR

-641 QYGTHTTLDF
+641 QYGTHTTLEF

-662 FKAHEFAVDEVSGS
+662 FKAHEFTVDEVSGS

-687 YTLTGVGLGELQM
+687 YTLTGVGLGELEM

-715 TLISNAAPP
+715 TLISHAAPP
-724 VSSPTVSV
+724 VSRPTVSV
-732 GDASASEG
+732 GDASAAEG

-752 LSEPAGQPVTVSYST
+752 LSEPAGEPVTVSYST

-805 MIELDEQFTLNL
+805 MVELDEQFTLNL

-921 DAAAEPNETFTVTL
+921 DAAAESNETFTVTL

-958 TTMPGLNSG
+958 TTVPGLNSG

-995 IAQSRGASLVTLGF
+995 IAQGRGASLVTLGF

-1052 MISFGGASGTSLA
+1052 MISLGGASGTSLA

-1083 AVAQTYSLHR
+1083 AVAQTYSLNR

-1113 QALALLQ
+1113 QALALMQ

-1137 GLTADGLNVVRS
+1137 GLTSDGLNVVRS
-1149 AVDAG
+1149 AVSAG
-1154 VTLDGVNVMAM
+1154 VELDGVNVMAM

-1191 STYAQLSALYGEFG
+1191 STYAQLAALYGEFG

-1231 ADAQALEEFA
+1231 ADAQALEDFA

-1293 DALPT
+1293 DTLPT
-1298 LSISDASVVEGDGG
+1298 LSISDAAVVEGDGG

-1337 NGTATAGVDYTAGS
+1337 NGTATAGVDYTAG
-1351 GVVTFAPGVTS
+1351 
-1362 QMVHVTVTGDT
+1362 
-1373 AVEGNET
+1373 N
-1380 FTVSLSNPSGATIAD
+1380 
-1395 GSAVG
+1395 
-1400 TITND
+1400 
-1405 DVAPTPTP
+1405 
-1413 GASSVT
+1413 
-1419 YVVSDDWGSGF
+1419 
-1430 VAGVKVTAGSAFDG
+1430 
-1444 WTVEFDTPAQI
+1444 
-1455 SNIWNA
+1455 
-1461 EIVSHVGQHYVVRNA
+1461 
-1476 SWNAKVAA
+1476 
-1484 GQSVEF
+1484 
-1490 GFQAAPGG
+1490 
-1498 GSSAVTGF
+1498 
-1506 KVNGSST
+1506 
-1513 GGPAP
+1513 
-1518 VVPKVSVADA
+1518 
-1528 SVVEGNSGTTQ
+1528 
-1539 LTFTVTLDAASD
+1539 
-1551 EAVSVG
+1551 
-1557 YVTSNGTA
+1557 
-1565 TAGVDYTAAD
+1565 
-1575 GTITFAPGV
+1575 
-1584 LSQQI
+1584 
-1589 SVTVTGDTAVEGNET
+1589 
-1604 FTVSLSNPS
+1604 
-1613 GATIADGSAVGTIT
+1613 
-1627 NDDVAPTPTPGA
+1627 
-1639 SSVTYVVSDDW
+1639 
-1650 GSGFVAG
+1650 
-1657 VKVTAGSAFDGWT
+1657 
-1670 VEFDTPAQIS
+1670 
-1680 NIWNAEIVSHVGQH
+1680 
-1694 YVVRNASW
+1694 
-1702 NAKVAAGQSV
+1702 
-1712 EFGFQAA
+1712 
-1719 PGGGSS
+1719 
-1725 AVTGFVVNGSSTG
+1725 
-1738 GPAPVVPK
+1738 
-1746 VSVADASVVEGNSG
+1746 
-1760 TTQLTFTVT
+1760 
-1769 LDAASDEAVSVGY
+1769 
-1782 VTSNG
+1782 
-1787 TATAGVD
+1787 
-1794 YTAADGTIT
+1794 GTIT

-2029 DDPTV
+2029 GDPTV

-2082 SYEGQHYWWGGNL
+2082 TYEGQHYWWGGNL

-2195 GTEDMSWTF
+2195 GTQDMSWTF

-2213 TGGILADDWNTVNA
+2213 TGGILADDWNTVNE

-2241 EGTSGVLANFVVTL
+2241 EDTSGVLANFVVTL

-2279 YVAATGTL
+2279 YVATTGTL

-2308 EGTESFLVTLSSPTG
+2308 EGSESFLVTLSSPTG

>member
-14 GAGPDNASTEA
+14 GAGPDNATTGPA
-25 ARTGAAAE
+25 KTGAAAE

-43 DADPA
+43 DTDPA
-48 GAGDTAL
+48 GAGDAAL
-55 DDAEQDDVDAA
+55 DDAEQDEVDAA
-66 DAVADEL
+66 DAIADEL
-73 DEMVDDEQNDELEA
+73 DEMTEEEA
-87 VAAEEDGV
+87 VESEAVTAEEEEGV
-95 VVADGAADPAG
+95 LAGGAADTAG
-106 SDDDAADPDD
+106 SDDDVADPDGAPVE
-116 TSDVGA
+116 VGA
-122 EGQVSPGVDLD
+122 EGQVSPGVDLN
-133 SPVGDVESN
+133 SAVGDVESN
-142 GAAAADPA
+142 GAAAADPTA
-150 DGSAG
+150 GSAG
-155 SAYGSPPAEEAPA
+155 SGYGSQPAEEAP
-168 ESEPDAQTASE
+168 ESEPDTQAAAELQA
-179 PQSEPA
+179 EPA
-185 PTDAAVGSDGG
+185 PTDAAVGSDDG
-196 QPATTARSAATALR
+196 QPATAARSTATALR
-210 QQSTPDAATTVVD
+210 QQSAPDTTTVVD
-223 TDDASVDPAPQTAT
+223 THDASADLAPQSAT

-252 IGPSAGDT
+252 IGPSASDT
-260 GVPLPTFE
+260 GVPLPSFE

-288 GPNAAPV
+288 GPSAAPV
-295 LTGQAGPGV
+295 LTGQAGAGV

-356 FVIRVR
+356 FVVRVR

-377 VPVTV
+377 VSVTV
-382 TVSAAEAGGGETSAA
+382 TVSAAEAGSAETSAA
-397 AAPTAMLLAAAQATS
+397 AVPTAMLLVAAQGTS

-427 IVGFDPAKDK
+427 IVGIDPAKDK

-463 SGETAIVQGV
+463 SGETAIIQGV

-567 QGVTTS
+567 QGVTTA
-573 QLTATNFVFHNAQVR
+573 QLTATNFIFHNAQVR

-641 QYGTHTTLDF
+641 QYGTHTTLEF

-662 FKAHEFAVDEVSGS
+662 FKAHEFTVDEVSGS

-687 YTLTGVGLGELQM
+687 YTLTGVGLGELEM

-715 TLISNAAPP
+715 TLISHAAPP
-724 VSSPTVSV
+724 VSRPTVSV
-732 GDASASEG
+732 GDASAAEG

-752 LSEPAGQPVTVSYST
+752 LSEPAGEPVTVSYST

-805 MIELDEQFTLNL
+805 MVELDEQFTLNL

-921 DAAAEPNETFTVTL
+921 DAAAESNETFTVTL

-958 TTMPGLNSG
+958 TTVPGLNSG

-995 IAQSRGASLVTLGF
+995 IAQGRGASLVTLGF

-1052 MISFGGASGTSLA
+1052 MISLGGASGTSLA

-1100 AAVADAASIALRS
+1100 SAVADAASIALRS
-1113 QALALLQ
+1113 QALALMQ

-1137 GLTADGLNVVRS
+1137 GLTSDGLNVVRS
-1149 AVDAG
+1149 AVSAG
-1154 VTLDGVNVMAM
+1154 VELDGVNVMAM

-1191 STYAQLSALYGEFG
+1191 STYAQLAALYGEFG

-1231 ADAQALEEFA
+1231 ADAQALEDFA

-1293 DALPT
+1293 DTLPT
-1298 LSISDASVVEGDGG
+1298 LSISDAAVVEGDGG

-1337 NGTATAGVDYTAGS
+1337 NGTATAGVDYTAAS

-1362 QMVHVTVTGDT
+1362 QMVHVMVAGDV
-1373 AVEGNET
+1373 AVEGDET

-1444 WTVEFDTPAQI
+1444 WTVEFDTPA
-1455 SNIWNA
+1455 A
-1461 EIVSHVGQHYVVRNA
+1461 
-1476 SWNAKVAA
+1476 
-1484 GQSVEF
+1484 
-1490 GFQAAPGG
+1490 
-1498 GSSAVTGF
+1498 
-1506 KVNGSST
+1506 
-1513 GGPAP
+1513 
-1518 VVPKVSVADA
+1518 
-1528 SVVEGNSGTTQ
+1528 
-1539 LTFTVTLDAASD
+1539 
-1551 EAVSVG
+1551 
-1557 YVTSNGTA
+1557 
-1565 TAGVDYTAAD
+1565 
-1575 GTITFAPGV
+1575 
-1584 LSQQI
+1584 
-1589 SVTVTGDTAVEGNET
+1589 
-1604 FTVSLSNPS
+1604 
-1613 GATIADGSAVGTIT
+1613 
-1627 NDDVAPTPTPGA
+1627 
-1639 SSVTYVVSDDW
+1639 
-1650 GSGFVAG
+1650 
-1657 VKVTAGSAFDGWT
+1657 
-1670 VEFDTPAQIS
+1670 IS

-1746 VSVADASVVEGNSG
+1746 VSVADASVAEGDSG

-1794 YTAADGTIT
+1794 YTAGNGTIT

-2029 DDPTV
+2029 GDPTV

-2082 SYEGQHYWWGGNL
+2082 TYEGQHYWWGGNL

-2195 GTEDMSWTF
+2195 GTQDMSWTF

-2213 TGGILADDWNTVNA
+2213 TGGILADDWNTVNE

-2241 EGTSGVLANFVVTL
+2241 EDTSGVLANFVVTL

-2279 YVAATGTL
+2279 YVATTGTL

-2308 EGTESFLVTLSSPTG
+2308 EGSESFLVTLSSPTG

>member
-1 MATADP
+1 MGYGRFVGRVGVLAVALGIGLAGPAVATADP

-14 GAGPDNASTEA
+14 GAGPDNATTGA
-25 ARTGAAAE
+25 AKTGAAAE

-38 DDSNS
+38 DASNS
-43 DADPA
+43 DVSDTDPA
-48 GAGDTAL
+48 GAGDAAP
-55 DDAEQDDVDAA
+55 DDAEQDEVDAA

-73 DEMVDDEQNDELEA
+73 DEMTGEEAADSEA
-87 VAAEEDGV
+87 VTAEEAEGV
-95 VVADGAADPAG
+95 LTGGAADTAG
-106 SDDDAADPDD
+106 SDDDPADPDGAPVE
-116 TSDVGA
+116 VGA
-122 EGQVSPGVDLD
+122 EGQVSPGVDLN
-133 SPVGDVESN
+133 SAVGDVESN
-142 GAAAADPA
+142 GAAAADPTA
-150 DGSAG
+150 GSAG
-155 SAYGSPPAEEAPA
+155 SGYGSQPAEEAP
-168 ESEPDAQTASE
+168 ESEPDTQTAAE
-179 PQSEPA
+179 LQAEPA
-185 PTDAAVGSDGG
+185 PTDAAVGSDDG
-196 QPATTARSAATALR
+196 QPATAARSTATALR
-210 QQSTPDAATTVVD
+210 QQSAPDTTTVVD
-223 TDDASVDPAPQTAT
+223 THDASADLAPQSAT

-252 IGPSAGDT
+252 IGPSASDT
-260 GVPLPTFE
+260 GVPLPSFE

-288 GPNAAPV
+288 GPSAAPA

-356 FVIRVR
+356 FVVRVR

-382 TVSAAEAGGGETSAA
+382 TVSAAEAGSAETSAA
-397 AAPTAMLLAAAQATS
+397 AVPTAMLLVAAQGTS

-463 SGETAIVQGV
+463 SGETAIIQGV

-514 RSHEVGQIDRVAF
+514 RSHEIGQIDRVAF

-567 QGVTTS
+567 QGVSTA

-662 FKAHEFAVDEVSGS
+662 FKAHEFTVDEVSGS

-724 VSSPTVSV
+724 VSRPTVSV
-732 GDASASEG
+732 GDASAAEG

-790 GETVKTVNVAVTGDT
+790 GETVKTVSVAVTGDT
-805 MIELDEQFTLNL
+805 MVELDEQFTLNL

-845 PPAVSIADLT
+845 PPAVSIADLA

-921 DAAAEPNETFTVTL
+921 DAAAEQHETFTVTL
-935 SSPVGATLADGSAI
+935 SSPVGATLADGSAT

-958 TTMPGLNSG
+958 TTVPGLNSG

-995 IAQSRGASLVTLGF
+995 IAQGRGASLVTLGF

-1052 MISFGGASGTSLA
+1052 MISLGGASGTSLA

-1100 AAVADAASIALRS
+1100 SAVADAASIALRS
-1113 QALALLQ
+1113 QALALMQ

-1149 AVDAG
+1149 AVSAG
-1154 VTLDGVNVMAM
+1154 VKLDGVNVMAM

-1231 ADAQALEEFA
+1231 ADAQALEDFA

-1298 LSISDASVVEGDGG
+1298 LSISDAAVVEGDGG

-1337 NGTATAGVDYTAGS
+1337 NGTATAGVDYTAAS

-1362 QMVHVTVTGDT
+1362 QMVHVMVAGD
-1373 AVEGNET
+1373 AVVEGDET

-1444 WTVEFDTPAQI
+1444 WTVEFDTPA
-1455 SNIWNA
+1455 
-1461 EIVSHVGQHYVVRNA
+1461 R
-1476 SWNAKVAA
+1476 
-1484 GQSVEF
+1484 
-1490 GFQAAPGG
+1490 
-1498 GSSAVTGF
+1498 
-1506 KVNGSST
+1506 
-1513 GGPAP
+1513 
-1518 VVPKVSVADA
+1518 
-1528 SVVEGNSGTTQ
+1528 
-1539 LTFTVTLDAASD
+1539 
-1551 EAVSVG
+1551 
-1557 YVTSNGTA
+1557 
-1565 TAGVDYTAAD
+1565 
-1575 GTITFAPGV
+1575 
-1584 LSQQI
+1584 
-1589 SVTVTGDTAVEGNET
+1589 
-1604 FTVSLSNPS
+1604 
-1613 GATIADGSAVGTIT
+1613 
-1627 NDDVAPTPTPGA
+1627 
-1639 SSVTYVVSDDW
+1639 
-1650 GSGFVAG
+1650 
-1657 VKVTAGSAFDGWT
+1657 
-1670 VEFDTPAQIS
+1670 IS

-1746 VSVADASVVEGNSG
+1746 VSVADASVAEGDSG

-1794 YTAADGTIT
+1794 YTAGNGTIT

-1832 LSSPSGVT
+1832 LSSPSGAT
-1840 VADGSATGTI
+1840 IADGAATGTI
-1850 VNDDVINP
+1850 LNDDVINP

-2130 ADFGDA
+2130 TDFGDA

-2195 GTEDMSWTF
+2195 GTQDMSWTF

-2213 TGGILADDWNTVNA
+2213 TGGILADDWNTVNE

-2241 EGTSGVLANFVVTL
+2241 ENTSGVLANFVVTL

-2261 TVTVQYATSNGTA
+2261 TVTVRYATSNGTA

-2279 YVAATGTL
+2279 YVATTGTL

-2308 EGTESFLVTLSSPTG
+2308 EGAESFLVTLSSPTG

-2328 GTGTGTITDAT
+2328 GIGTGTITDGT

>member
-1 MATADP
+1 
-7 SDESSTS
+7 
-14 GAGPDNASTEA
+14 
-25 ARTGAAAE
+25 
-33 ASTDP
+33 
-38 DDSNS
+38 
-43 DADPA
+43 
-48 GAGDTAL
+48 
-55 DDAEQDDVDAA
+55 
-66 DAVADEL
+66 
-73 DEMVDDEQNDELEA
+73 
-87 VAAEEDGV
+87 
-95 VVADGAADPAG
+95 
-106 SDDDAADPDD
+106 
-116 TSDVGA
+116 
-122 EGQVSPGVDLD
+122 
-133 SPVGDVESN
+133 
-142 GAAAADPA
+142 
-150 DGSAG
+150 
-155 SAYGSPPAEEAPA
+155 
-168 ESEPDAQTASE
+168 
-179 PQSEPA
+179 
-185 PTDAAVGSDGG
+185 
-196 QPATTARSAATALR
+196 
-210 QQSTPDAATTVVD
+210 
-223 TDDASVDPAPQTAT
+223 
-237 TGLAGL
+237 
-243 VSKFLGLLG
+243 
-252 IGPSAGDT
+252 
-260 GVPLPTFE
+260 PLPSFE

-288 GPNAAPV
+288 GPSAAPV
-295 LTGQAGPGV
+295 LTGQAGAGV

-316 DPLRYSVVQAPGQG
+316 DPLRYSVVQAPGLG

-356 FVIRVR
+356 FVVRVR

-382 TVSAAEAGGGETSAA
+382 TVAAAEADSGESSAA

-463 SGETAIVQGV
+463 SGETAIIQGV

-567 QGVTTS
+567 QGVTTA
-573 QLTATNFVFHNAQVR
+573 QLTATNFIFHNAQVR

-641 QYGTHTTLDF
+641 QYGTHTTLEF

-662 FKAHEFAVDEVSGS
+662 FKAHEFTVDEVSGS

-687 YTLTGVGLGELQM
+687 YTLTGVGLGELEM

-715 TLISNAAPP
+715 TLISHAAPP
-724 VSSPTVSV
+724 VSRPTVSV
-732 GDASASEG
+732 GDASAAEG

-752 LSEPAGQPVTVSYST
+752 LSEPAGEPVTVSYST

-805 MIELDEQFTLNL
+805 MVELDEQFTLNL

-921 DAAAEPNETFTVTL
+921 DAAAESNETFTVTL

-958 TTMPGLNSG
+958 TTVPGLNSG

-995 IAQSRGASLVTLGF
+995 IAQGRGASLVTLGF

-1052 MISFGGASGTSLA
+1052 MISLGGASGTSLA

-1083 AVAQTYSLHR
+1083 AVAQTYSLNR

-1113 QALALLQ
+1113 QALALMQ

-1137 GLTADGLNVVRS
+1137 GLTSDGLNVVRS
-1149 AVDAG
+1149 AVSAG
-1154 VTLDGVNVMAM
+1154 VELDGVNVMAM

-1191 STYAQLSALYGEFG
+1191 STYAQLAALYGEFG

-1231 ADAQALEEFA
+1231 ADAQALEDFA

-1298 LSISDASVVEGDGG
+1298 LSISDAAVVEGDGG

-1351 GVVTFAPGVTS
+1351 GVVSFAPGVTS
-1362 QMVHVTVTGDT
+1362 QMVHVMVAGDV
-1373 AVEGNET
+1373 AVEGDET

-1444 WTVEFDTPAQI
+1444 WTVEFDTPA
-1455 SNIWNA
+1455 
-1461 EIVSHVGQHYVVRNA
+1461 R
-1476 SWNAKVAA
+1476 
-1484 GQSVEF
+1484 
-1490 GFQAAPGG
+1490 
-1498 GSSAVTGF
+1498 
-1506 KVNGSST
+1506 
-1513 GGPAP
+1513 
-1518 VVPKVSVADA
+1518 
-1528 SVVEGNSGTTQ
+1528 
-1539 LTFTVTLDAASD
+1539 
-1551 EAVSVG
+1551 
-1557 YVTSNGTA
+1557 
-1565 TAGVDYTAAD
+1565 
-1575 GTITFAPGV
+1575 
-1584 LSQQI
+1584 
-1589 SVTVTGDTAVEGNET
+1589 
-1604 FTVSLSNPS
+1604 
-1613 GATIADGSAVGTIT
+1613 
-1627 NDDVAPTPTPGA
+1627 
-1639 SSVTYVVSDDW
+1639 
-1650 GSGFVAG
+1650 
-1657 VKVTAGSAFDGWT
+1657 
-1670 VEFDTPAQIS
+1670 IS

-1746 VSVADASVVEGNSG
+1746 VSVADASVVEGDSG

-1769 LDAASDEAVSVGY
+1769 LDTASDEVVSVGY

-1794 YTAADGTIT
+1794 YTAGNGTIT

-2029 DDPTV
+2029 GDPTV

-2082 SYEGQHYWWGGNL
+2082 TYEGQHYWWGGNL

-2195 GTEDMSWTF
+2195 GTQDMSWTF

-2213 TGGILADDWNTVNA
+2213 TGGILADDWNTVNE

-2241 EGTSGVLANFVVTL
+2241 EDTSGVLANFVVTL

-2279 YVAATGTL
+2279 YVATTGTL

-2308 EGTESFLVTLSSPTG
+2308 EGSESFLVTLSSPTG

>member
-1 MATADP
+1 MLAVALGIGLAGPAVATADP

-1589 SVTVTGDTAVEGNET
+1589 SVTVTGD
-1604 FTVSLSNPS
+1604 
-1613 GATIADGSAVGTIT
+1613 
-1627 NDDVAPTPTPGA
+1627 
-1639 SSVTYVVSDDW
+1639 
-1650 GSGFVAG
+1650 
-1657 VKVTAGSAFDGWT
+1657 
-1670 VEFDTPAQIS
+1670 
-1680 NIWNAEIVSHVGQH
+1680 
-1694 YVVRNASW
+1694 
-1702 NAKVAAGQSV
+1702 
-1712 EFGFQAA
+1712 
-1719 PGGGSS
+1719 
-1725 AVTGFVVNGSSTG
+1725 
-1738 GPAPVVPK
+1738 
-1746 VSVADASVVEGNSG
+1746 
-1760 TTQLTFTVT
+1760 
-1769 LDAASDEAVSVGY
+1769 
-1782 VTSNG
+1782 
-1787 TATAGVD
+1787 
-1794 YTAADGTIT
+1794 
-1803 FAPGVLSQQISVTVT
+1803 
-1818 GDGTAETDETFTLT
+1818 GTAETDETFTLT

>member
-1 MATADP
+1 MGYGRFVGRVGVLAVALGIGLAGPAVATADP

-14 GAGPDNASTEA
+14 GAGPDNATTGPA
-25 ARTGAAAE
+25 KTGAAAE

-43 DADPA
+43 DTDPA
-48 GAGDTAL
+48 GAGDAAL
-55 DDAEQDDVDAA
+55 DDAEQDEVDAA
-66 DAVADEL
+66 DAIADEL
-73 DEMVDDEQNDELEA
+73 DEMTEEEA
-87 VAAEEDGV
+87 VESEAVTAEEEEGV
-95 VVADGAADPAG
+95 LAGGAADTAG
-106 SDDDAADPDD
+106 SDDDVADPDGAPV
-116 TSDVGA
+116 DVGT

-133 SPVGDVESN
+133 SPVGDVESD
-142 GAAAADPA
+142 GAAAVPTADT
-150 DGSAG
+150 AG
-155 SAYGSPPAEEAPA
+155 SGYGSQPAEQGPA
-168 ESEPDAQTASE
+168 ESEVDTQTASE
-179 PQSEPA
+179 LQPEPDL
-185 PTDAAVGSDGG
+185 TDAAAGGDGD
-196 QPATTARSAATALR
+196 QPATAARSTVTALR
-210 QQSTPDAATTVVD
+210 QQAAPEATTVVD
-223 TDDASVDPAPQTAT
+223 TLDASVDPAPQSVT

-260 GVPLPTFE
+260 GVPLPSFE

-288 GPNAAPV
+288 GPSAAPV
-295 LTGQAGPGV
+295 LTGQAGAGV

-316 DPLRYSVVQAPGQG
+316 DPLRYSVVQAPGLG

-356 FVIRVR
+356 FVVRVR

-382 TVSAAEAGGGETSAA
+382 TVAAAEADSGESSAA

-463 SGETAIVQGV
+463 SGETAIIQGV

-609 GVPIAG
+609 AVPIAG

-641 QYGTHTTLDF
+641 QYGTHTTLEF

-662 FKAHEFAVDEVSGS
+662 FKAHEFTVDEVSGS

-687 YTLTGVGLGELQM
+687 YTLTGVGLGELEM

-715 TLISNAAPP
+715 TLISHAAPP
-724 VSSPTVSV
+724 VSRPTVSV
-732 GDASASEG
+732 GDASAAEG

-752 LSEPAGQPVTVSYST
+752 LSEPAGEPVTVSYST

-805 MIELDEQFTLNL
+805 MVELDEQFTLNL

-921 DAAAEPNETFTVTL
+921 DAAAESNETFTVTL

-995 IAQSRGASLVTLGF
+995 IAQGRGASLVTLGF

-1052 MISFGGASGTSLA
+1052 MISLGGASGTSLA

-1083 AVAQTYSLHR
+1083 AVAQTYSLNR

-1113 QALALLQ
+1113 QALALMQ

-1137 GLTADGLNVVRS
+1137 GLTSDGLNVVRS
-1149 AVDAG
+1149 AVSAG
-1154 VTLDGVNVMAM
+1154 VELDGVNVMAM

-1191 STYAQLSALYGEFG
+1191 STYAQLAALYGEFG

-1231 ADAQALEEFA
+1231 ADAQALEDFA

-1293 DALPT
+1293 DTLPT
-1298 LSISDASVVEGDGG
+1298 LSISDAAVVEGDGG

-1351 GVVTFAPGVTS
+1351 GVVSFAPGVTS
-1362 QMVHVTVTGDT
+1362 QMVHVMVAGDV
-1373 AVEGNET
+1373 AVEGDET

-1444 WTVEFDTPAQI
+1444 WTVEFDTPA
-1455 SNIWNA
+1455 A
-1461 EIVSHVGQHYVVRNA
+1461 
-1476 SWNAKVAA
+1476 
-1484 GQSVEF
+1484 
-1490 GFQAAPGG
+1490 
-1498 GSSAVTGF
+1498 
-1506 KVNGSST
+1506 
-1513 GGPAP
+1513 
-1518 VVPKVSVADA
+1518 
-1528 SVVEGNSGTTQ
+1528 
-1539 LTFTVTLDAASD
+1539 
-1551 EAVSVG
+1551 
-1557 YVTSNGTA
+1557 
-1565 TAGVDYTAAD
+1565 
-1575 GTITFAPGV
+1575 
-1584 LSQQI
+1584 
-1589 SVTVTGDTAVEGNET
+1589 
-1604 FTVSLSNPS
+1604 
-1613 GATIADGSAVGTIT
+1613 
-1627 NDDVAPTPTPGA
+1627 
-1639 SSVTYVVSDDW
+1639 
-1650 GSGFVAG
+1650 
-1657 VKVTAGSAFDGWT
+1657 
-1670 VEFDTPAQIS
+1670 IS

-1746 VSVADASVVEGNSG
+1746 VSVADASVVEGDSG

-1769 LDAASDEAVSVGY
+1769 LDTASDEVVSVGY

-1794 YTAADGTIT
+1794 YTAGNGTIT

-2029 DDPTV
+2029 GDPTV

-2082 SYEGQHYWWGGNL
+2082 TYEGQHYWWGGNL

-2195 GTEDMSWTF
+2195 GTQDMSWTF

-2213 TGGILADDWNTVNA
+2213 TGGILADDWNTVNE

-2241 EGTSGVLANFVVTL
+2241 EDTSGVLANFVVTL

-2279 YVAATGTL
+2279 YVATTGTL

-2308 EGTESFLVTLSSPTG
+2308 EGSESFLVTLSSPTG

>member
-1 MATADP
+1 MGYGRFVGRVGVLAVALGIGLAGPAVATADP

-14 GAGPDNASTEA
+14 GAGPDNATTGPA
-25 ARTGAAAE
+25 KTGAAAE

-43 DADPA
+43 DTDPA
-48 GAGDTAL
+48 GAGDAAL
-55 DDAEQDDVDAA
+55 DDAEQDEVDAA
-66 DAVADEL
+66 DAIADEL
-73 DEMVDDEQNDELEA
+73 DEMTDEEA
-87 VAAEEDGV
+87 VESEAVTAEEAEGV
-95 VVADGAADPAG
+95 LAGGAADTAG
-106 SDDDAADPDD
+106 SDDDVADPDGAPV
-116 TSDVGA
+116 DVGT

-133 SPVGDVESN
+133 SPAGDVESD
-142 GAAAADPA
+142 GAAAVPTA
-150 DGSAG
+150 GTAG
-155 SAYGSPPAEEAPA
+155 SGYGSQPAEQGPA
-168 ESEPDAQTASE
+168 ESEVDTQTASE
-179 PQSEPA
+179 LQPEPDL
-185 PTDAAVGSDGG
+185 TDAAAGGDGD
-196 QPATTARSAATALR
+196 QPATAARSTVTALR
-210 QQSTPDAATTVVD
+210 QQAAPEATTVVD
-223 TDDASVDPAPQTAT
+223 TLDASVDPAPQSVT

-260 GVPLPTFE
+260 GVPLPSFE

-288 GPNAAPV
+288 GPSAAPV
-295 LTGQAGPGV
+295 LTGQAGAGV

-316 DPLRYSVVQAPGQG
+316 DPLRYSVVQAPGLG
-330 AVTVD
+330 VVTVD

-356 FVIRVR
+356 FVVRVR

-382 TVSAAEAGGGETSAA
+382 TVAAAEADSGESSAA

-463 SGETAIVQGV
+463 SGETAIIQGV

-495 SGALAWEHGVTAAP
+495 SGALAWEHGVPAAP

-567 QGVTTS
+567 QGVTTA
-573 QLTATNFVFHNAQVR
+573 QLTATNFIFHNAQVR

-641 QYGTHTTLDF
+641 QYGTHTTLEF

-662 FKAHEFAVDEVSGS
+662 FKAHEFTVDEVSGS

-687 YTLTGVGLGELQM
+687 YTLTGVGLGELEM

-715 TLISNAAPP
+715 TLISHAAPP
-724 VSSPTVSV
+724 VSRPTVSV
-732 GDASASEG
+732 GDASAAEG

-752 LSEPAGQPVTVSYST
+752 LSEPAGEPVTVSYST

-805 MIELDEQFTLNL
+805 MVELDEQFTLNL

-921 DAAAEPNETFTVTL
+921 DAAAESNETFTVTL

-958 TTMPGLNSG
+958 TTVPGLNSG

-995 IAQSRGASLVTLGF
+995 IAQGRGASLVTLGF

-1052 MISFGGASGTSLA
+1052 MISLGGASGTSLA

-1083 AVAQTYSLHR
+1083 AVAQTYSLNR

-1113 QALALLQ
+1113 QALALMQ

-1137 GLTADGLNVVRS
+1137 GLTSDGLNVVRS
-1149 AVDAG
+1149 AVSAG
-1154 VTLDGVNVMAM
+1154 VELDGVNVMAM

-1191 STYAQLSALYGEFG
+1191 STYAQLAALYGEFG

-1231 ADAQALEEFA
+1231 ADAQALEDFA

-1293 DALPT
+1293 DTLPT
-1298 LSISDASVVEGDGG
+1298 LSISDAAVVEGDGG

-1351 GVVTFAPGVTS
+1351 GVVSFAPGVTS
-1362 QMVHVTVTGDT
+1362 QMVHVMVAGDV
-1373 AVEGNET
+1373 AVEGDET

-1444 WTVEFDTPAQI
+1444 WTVEFDTPA
-1455 SNIWNA
+1455 A
-1461 EIVSHVGQHYVVRNA
+1461 
-1476 SWNAKVAA
+1476 
-1484 GQSVEF
+1484 
-1490 GFQAAPGG
+1490 
-1498 GSSAVTGF
+1498 
-1506 KVNGSST
+1506 
-1513 GGPAP
+1513 
-1518 VVPKVSVADA
+1518 
-1528 SVVEGNSGTTQ
+1528 
-1539 LTFTVTLDAASD
+1539 
-1551 EAVSVG
+1551 
-1557 YVTSNGTA
+1557 
-1565 TAGVDYTAAD
+1565 
-1575 GTITFAPGV
+1575 
-1584 LSQQI
+1584 
-1589 SVTVTGDTAVEGNET
+1589 
-1604 FTVSLSNPS
+1604 
-1613 GATIADGSAVGTIT
+1613 
-1627 NDDVAPTPTPGA
+1627 
-1639 SSVTYVVSDDW
+1639 
-1650 GSGFVAG
+1650 
-1657 VKVTAGSAFDGWT
+1657 
-1670 VEFDTPAQIS
+1670 IS

-1746 VSVADASVVEGNSG
+1746 VSVADASVVEGDSG

-1769 LDAASDEAVSVGY
+1769 LDTASDEVVSVGY

-1794 YTAADGTIT
+1794 YTAGNGTIT

-2029 DDPTV
+2029 GDPTV

-2082 SYEGQHYWWGGNL
+2082 TYEGQHYWWGGNL

-2195 GTEDMSWTF
+2195 GTQDMSWTF

-2213 TGGILADDWNTVNA
+2213 TGGILADDWNTVNE

-2241 EGTSGVLANFVVTL
+2241 EDTSGVLANFVVTL

-2279 YVAATGTL
+2279 YVATTGTL

-2308 EGTESFLVTLSSPTG
+2308 EGSESFLVTLSSPTG

>member
-1 MATADP
+1 MGYGRFVGRVGVLAVALGIGLAGPAVATADP

-14 GAGPDNASTEA
+14 GAGPDNATTGPA
-25 ARTGAAAE
+25 KTGAAAE

-43 DADPA
+43 DTDPA
-48 GAGDTAL
+48 GAGDAAL
-55 DDAEQDDVDAA
+55 DDAEQDEVDAA
-66 DAVADEL
+66 DAIADEL
-73 DEMVDDEQNDELEA
+73 DEMTEEEA
-87 VAAEEDGV
+87 VESEAVTAEEEEGV
-95 VVADGAADPAG
+95 LAGGAADTAG
-106 SDDDAADPDD
+106 SDDDVADPDGAPVE
-116 TSDVGA
+116 VGA
-122 EGQVSPGVDLD
+122 EGQVSPGVDLN
-133 SPVGDVESN
+133 SAVGDVESN
-142 GAAAADPA
+142 GAAAADPTA
-150 DGSAG
+150 GSAG
-155 SAYGSPPAEEAPA
+155 SGYGSQPAEEAP
-168 ESEPDAQTASE
+168 ESEPDTQAAAELQA
-179 PQSEPA
+179 EPA
-185 PTDAAVGSDGG
+185 PTDAAVGSDDG
-196 QPATTARSAATALR
+196 QPATAARSTATALR
-210 QQSTPDAATTVVD
+210 QQSAPDTTTVVD
-223 TDDASVDPAPQTAT
+223 THDASADLAPQSAT

-252 IGPSAGDT
+252 IGPSASDT
-260 GVPLPTFE
+260 GVPLPSFE

-288 GPNAAPV
+288 GPSAAPV
-295 LTGQAGPGV
+295 LTGQAGAGV

-356 FVIRVR
+356 FVVRVR

-377 VPVTV
+377 VSVTV
-382 TVSAAEAGGGETSAA
+382 TVSAAEAGSAETSAA
-397 AAPTAMLLAAAQATS
+397 AVPTAMLLVAAQGTS

-427 IVGFDPAKDK
+427 IVGIDPAKDK

-463 SGETAIVQGV
+463 SGETAIIQGV

-567 QGVTTS
+567 QGVTTA
-573 QLTATNFVFHNAQVR
+573 QLTATNFIFHNAQVR

-641 QYGTHTTLDF
+641 QYGTHTTLEF

-662 FKAHEFAVDEVSGS
+662 FKAHEFTVDEVSGS

-687 YTLTGVGLGELQM
+687 YTLTGVGLGELEM

-715 TLISNAAPP
+715 TLISHAAPP
-724 VSSPTVSV
+724 VSRPTVSV
-732 GDASASEG
+732 GDASAAEG

-752 LSEPAGQPVTVSYST
+752 LSEPAGEPVTVSYST

-805 MIELDEQFTLNL
+805 MVELDEQFTLNL

-921 DAAAEPNETFTVTL
+921 DAAAESNETFTVTL

-958 TTMPGLNSG
+958 TTVPGLNSG

-995 IAQSRGASLVTLGF
+995 IAQGRGASLVTLGF

-1052 MISFGGASGTSLA
+1052 MISLGGASGTSLA

-1100 AAVADAASIALRS
+1100 SAVADAASIALRS
-1113 QALALLQ
+1113 QALALMQ

-1137 GLTADGLNVVRS
+1137 GLTSDGLNVVRS
-1149 AVDAG
+1149 AVSAG
-1154 VTLDGVNVMAM
+1154 VELDGVNVMAM

-1191 STYAQLSALYGEFG
+1191 STYAQLAALYGEFG

-1231 ADAQALEEFA
+1231 ADAQALEDFA

-1293 DALPT
+1293 DTLPT
-1298 LSISDASVVEGDGG
+1298 LSISDAAVVEGDGG

-1337 NGTATAGVDYTAGS
+1337 NGTATAGVDYTAAS

-1362 QMVHVTVTGDT
+1362 QMVHVMVAGDV
-1373 AVEGNET
+1373 AVEGDET

-1444 WTVEFDTPAQI
+1444 WTVEFDTPA
-1455 SNIWNA
+1455 A
-1461 EIVSHVGQHYVVRNA
+1461 
-1476 SWNAKVAA
+1476 
-1484 GQSVEF
+1484 
-1490 GFQAAPGG
+1490 
-1498 GSSAVTGF
+1498 
-1506 KVNGSST
+1506 
-1513 GGPAP
+1513 
-1518 VVPKVSVADA
+1518 
-1528 SVVEGNSGTTQ
+1528 
-1539 LTFTVTLDAASD
+1539 
-1551 EAVSVG
+1551 
-1557 YVTSNGTA
+1557 
-1565 TAGVDYTAAD
+1565 
-1575 GTITFAPGV
+1575 
-1584 LSQQI
+1584 
-1589 SVTVTGDTAVEGNET
+1589 
-1604 FTVSLSNPS
+1604 
-1613 GATIADGSAVGTIT
+1613 
-1627 NDDVAPTPTPGA
+1627 
-1639 SSVTYVVSDDW
+1639 
-1650 GSGFVAG
+1650 
-1657 VKVTAGSAFDGWT
+1657 
-1670 VEFDTPAQIS
+1670 IS

-1746 VSVADASVVEGNSG
+1746 VSVADASVAEGDSG

-1794 YTAADGTIT
+1794 YTAGNGTIT

-2029 DDPTV
+2029 GDPTV

-2082 SYEGQHYWWGGNL
+2082 TYEGQHYWWGGNL

-2195 GTEDMSWTF
+2195 GTQDMSWTF

-2213 TGGILADDWNTVNA
+2213 TGGILADDWNTVNE

-2241 EGTSGVLANFVVTL
+2241 EDTSGVLANFVVTL

-2279 YVAATGTL
+2279 YVATTGTL

-2308 EGTESFLVTLSSPTG
+2308 EGSESFLVTLSSPTG